1 MRKKTGKIWIV
12 GVLVCLL
19 AVLLLPGGSMKTE
32 AADSFCLIIGGKTY
46 NTKEDI
52 TDDGWSYTAET
63 NTLTLKGFS
72 YTYYGEAYCA
82 NVISVNQDLNLVLE
96 GLNTI
101 TNDSKSDKTYDY
113 RGIYVKGN
121 LTISG
126 DGSGYERL
134 TVTSGGGGKKG
145 NCYGIKVTGNLTI
158 DNGEIVATGK
168 ANGDSVGIYADGDIT
183 INGGTVKA
191 TGNTAYSMARTSKGI
206 HCGGTYV
213 QNGGDVAVTSNN
225 DNSDSYGTGLC
236 AGNDITIISGKL
248 SAVGSLI
255 SGNSKSS
262 VGIKCSGIY
271 TQTGGEVKATSYNK
285 YTGIYD
291 KKLGLKAA
299 GIKFEGDTL
308 TLEGNTRAYEI
319 TGRSDSEQT
328 NEKNIA
334 WTKASV
340 LKASNF
346 TITPPD
352 GIYNGKE
359 QEVTVTPK
367 EGINCGAVTVKY
379 YNKDKGTYAPM
390 NGKPTALGDYK
401 FELNVT
407 GSSSYAATTI
417 QDESWK
423 FTIAY
428 GSLTNDLYTME
439 GIVESNEKKWAKEEN
454 VLVRAADG
462 YQLTNVENENYQ
474 DALYFSSGDQEIWI
488 KNNSTGKV
496 YTGTIN
502 LDFTLDQDGPV
513 ITGLENEKTYYNQDV
528 TFNVTDEGSG
538 VEKVTATQKNSNVTK
553 DLTAETDGTYKLAG
567 NGWYEIQ
574 AYDKVGNSSSI
585 EVCVVTCEHN
595 SNYFGTVSYVWQND
609 ETGRIISCTAST
621 ICSSCGQKV
630 KETVTVG
637 AGITATIVQNQ
648 SCTKPELITYTA
660 EFERD
665 GFQNQVKE
673 KVETAPASHKL
684 QKVNAKA
691 ATCTDEGNIAYYKCS
706 ECGLCFKNSDG
717 TEPLTEDATK
727 IAKKYHEGAE
737 PVVYTWNEKHTT
749 CTAVIKCKN
758 CGKVIDEAEG
768 TISSETTK
776 EAGCTEEG
784 KITYTAVFP
793 KGSAYVNQTE
803 KVTVAALGHVE
814 PEDDGDC
821 TTAVICERCKAVIKD
836 AKAHNWSDSWTKDAS
851 GHWHACQNDGC
862 TQKKDEA
869 AHTPNI
875 LVPTDDTDQKCTV
888 CEYIIAPKKSHVHTL
903 QKIEATEA
911 TCTTPG
917 NKEYYKCE
925 TCGHFFADEAATKEV
940 MEGDMIIPARG
951 HDYANLVY
959 TWSEDYTTCTAV
971 QKCNNCDTVNATETV
986 NSTSSVTQSQS
997 CTAPELTTYTATFT
1011 SETFA
1016 VQKKVV
1022 QTKEAAGH
1030 MPGDWIVDR
1039 LATVTEEGS
1048 RHKECSVC
1056 KAIVKTEIIEK
1067 LPYISSDTTK
1077 PDSTKEEPVTKKIEI
1092 NAAGKSVSVTT
1103 TVRKDAS
1110 GKVISTVQ
1118 TKEIVDAAKDTSVT
1132 VTSVTDG
1139 EGKTSVKADVVTSG
1153 TKSASGTKGTISSD
1167 VVAQITEAAGT
1178 TDIVIT
1184 QKVVD
1189 QDGKIAYTVSI
1200 NAKDLTSGEK
1210 FIVVKYNKKT
1220 GKYTLCNKKIY
1231 KVTDAG
1237 VSLTIKDS
1245 GSYQLISEADAAK
1258 LVKEILATVKPA
1270 KKSKTVKEGHAA
1282 SFAWSKE
1289 LDTANVSKITYSST
1303 DNSIA
1308 KIGKNGKITAK
1319 KAGKVTLKATVTLK
1333 NGKKKVVS
1341 MKLSVQS
1348 K

>member
-46 NTKEDI
+46 NTREDI

-63 NTLTLKGFS
+63 NTLTLDGL
-72 YTYYGEAYCA
+72 TYYYGGSA
-82 NVISVNQDLNLVLE
+82 NVIFVNQDLNLVLKRY
-96 GLNTI
+96 NTI
-101 TNDSKSDKTYDY
+101 ENTSTDENTYVY
-113 RGIYVKGN
+113 TGIYVKGN

-134 TVTSGGGGKKG
+134 TVTGGGGGKKG

-168 ANGDSVGIYADGDIT
+168 ASGDSVGIYADGDIT

-191 TGNTAYSMARTSKGI
+191 TGNTAYSMAITSKGI

-213 QNGGDVAVTSNN
+213 QNGGDVAATSNN
-225 DNSDSYGTGLC
+225 DNSDSYGTGLD
-236 AGNDITIISGKL
+236 AKAITITNGKL
-248 SAVGSLI
+248 SAIGSLI

-271 TQTGGEVKATSYNK
+271 TQTGGEVKATSCNK

-328 NEKNIA
+328 NEKNITWA
-334 WTKASV
+334 KASV
-340 LKASNF
+340 LKASDF

-352 GIYNGKE
+352 GIYNEGA
-359 QEVTVTPK
+359 QEVKVTPK
-367 EGINCGAVTVKY
+367 TGIDCGAVTVKY
-379 YNKDKGTYAPM
+379 YKYNEDSKTYTSMNNKKPAELGT
-390 NGKPTALGDYK
+390 YK
-401 FELNVT
+401 FEINVA
-407 GSSSYAATTI
+407 GSASYAATTL

-428 GSLTNDLYTME
+428 GSLTNNLYTME
-439 GIVESNEKKWAKEEN
+439 GIVESNGKKWAKEN

-462 YQLTNVENENYQ
+462 YQLTNVENTNYQ
-474 DALYFSSGDQEIWI
+474 DALNFSSGCHEIWI
-488 KNNSTGKV
+488 KENTVGTGRV
-496 YTGTIN
+496 YRGTID

-513 ITGLENEKTYYNQDV
+513 INGLENEKTYYNQDV

-567 NGWYEIQ
+567 NGWYKIQ
-574 AYDKVGNSSSI
+574 AYDKVGNISSI
-585 EVCVVTCEHN
+585 EVCVVTCEHERG
-595 SNYFGTVSYVWQND
+595 SFGTVSYDWKTDV
-609 ETGRIISCTAST
+609 TGRIISCTAST

-637 AGITATIVQNQ
+637 AGITATIVQKQ
-648 SCTKPELITYTA
+648 SCTKPELITYKA
-660 EFERD
+660 KFERD

-684 QKVNAKA
+684 QKVNAKD
-691 ATCTDEGNIAYYKCS
+691 ATCTDEGNIEYYKCS

-717 TEPLTEDATK
+717 IESLTEDATK
-727 IAKKYHEGAE
+727 IEKKDHERAE
-737 PVVYTWNEKHTT
+737 SVVYTWNEKHTT
-749 CTAVIKCKN
+749 CTAVIKCKYCDN
-758 CGKVIDEAEG
+758 VIDKAEG

-776 EAGCTEEG
+776 EAGCTEKGE
-784 KITYTAVFP
+784 ITYTAVFS
-793 KGSAYVNQTE
+793 KGSAYKDQTE

-821 TTAVICERCKAVIKD
+821 TTAVICERCNAVIKD
-836 AKAHNWSDSWTKDAS
+836 AKDHKWSDSWTKDAS

-862 TQKKDEA
+862 TKKKDEA
-869 AHTPNI
+869 AHTPDI
-875 LVPTDDTDQKCTV
+875 PVPTDDTDQKCTF
-888 CEYIIAPKKSHVHTL
+888 CEYIIAPKKSHEHTL
-903 QKIEATEA
+903 QKIEAKEA

-925 TCGHFFADEAATKEV
+925 TCGHFFADEAATNEV
-940 MEGDMIIPARG
+940 TEGNMIIPASG
-951 HDYANLVY
+951 HDYTNLVY

-971 QKCNNCDTVNATETV
+971 QKCNNCDTVNATEKV

-1056 KAIVKTEIIEK
+1056 NAIVKTEIIEK

-1092 NAAGKSVSVTT
+1092 NAT
-1103 TVRKDAS
+1103 
-1110 GKVISTVQ
+1110 
-1118 TKEIVDAAKDTSVT
+1118 KDTSVT

-1153 TKSASGTKGTISSD
+1153 TKSASGTKSSISSD
-1167 VVAQITEAAGT
+1167 VVAQIIEAAGT

-1237 VSLTIKDS
+1237 VSLTIKNS

-1270 KKSKTVKEGHAA
+1270 KKSKTVKEGNAA

-1319 KAGKVTLKATVTLK
+1319 KAGKVTLKVTVTLK

-1341 MKLSVQS
+1341 MKLSVRA

>member
-1 MRKKTGKIWIV
+1 MKIWKKLGCGLV
-12 GVLVCLL
+12 MFGLLLVVCLL
-19 AVLLLPGGSMKTE
+19 TVLLLPGGSMKTE
-32 AADSFCLIIGGKTY
+32 AATQVY
-46 NTKEDI
+46 DI
-52 TDDGWSYTAET
+52 WVCGEQVTSENLSGNDWSYEPKT
-63 NTLTLKGFS
+63 NTLTLKNFNRS
-72 YTYYGEAYCA
+72 YMPTIDDAAIYSGQAL
-82 NVISVNQDLNLVLE
+82 DLVLE
-96 GLNTI
+96 G
-101 TNDSKSDKTYDY
+101 TNKVENNSNDGNKQMGIMV
-113 RGIYVKGN
+113 RGT

-126 DGSGYERL
+126 AGSLEVQGE
-134 TVTSGGGGKKG
+134 SDAS
-145 NCYGIKVTGNLTI
+145 CYGIYVSGKLVI
-158 DNGEIVATGK
+158 NGGSIVAIGK
-168 ANGDSVGIYADGDIT
+168 NSGAGVGIYATGNIGDIT
-183 INGGTVKA
+183 INGGSVSA
-191 TGNTAYSMARTSKGI
+191 TGNKGI
-206 HCGGTYV
+206 FCGGTYE
-213 QNGGDVAVTSNN
+213 QNGGDVMTISNN
-225 DNSDSYGTGLC
+225 DNTNRYGTGLY
-236 AGNDITIISGKL
+236 AKKAITITSGKL
-248 SAVGSLI
+248 RAIGSQNE
-255 SGNSKSS
+255 NSKKSF
-262 VGIKCSGIY
+262 GIDCDGIY
-271 TQTGGEVKATSYNK
+271 TQTGGEVTATSDNLYAGGDGEK
-285 YTGIYD
+285 F
-291 KKLGLKAA
+291 GLNAE
-299 GIKFEGDTL
+299 GIKFEGDRL
-308 TLEGNTRAYEI
+308 TLEGNTRAYKI
-319 TGRSDSEQT
+319 GRSDSEQT
-328 NEKNIA
+328 DEQHIM
-334 WTKASV
+334 WTKSSV
-340 LKASNF
+340 LKASDF

-367 EGINCGAVTVKY
+367 AGRIDCGAVTVKY
-379 YNKDKGTYAPM
+379 YSYNKNNGTYTSM
-390 NGKPTALGDYK
+390 YSRKPTALGDYK

-407 GSSSYAATTI
+407 GSSSYAATTL

-428 GSLTNDLYTME
+428 GSLTDDLYTME
-439 GIVESNEKKWAKEEN
+439 GLVESNGKKWAKGN
-454 VLVRAADG
+454 VLVSAADG
-462 YQLTNVENENYQ
+462 YQLTNVENKNYK
-474 DALYFSSGDQEIWI
+474 DALNFPSGYHEIWI
-488 KNNSTGKV
+488 KDNSTGKV

-502 LDFTLDQDGPV
+502 LDFTLDQEGPV
-513 ITGLENEKTYYNQDV
+513 INGLENEKTYYNQDV
-528 TFNVTDEGSG
+528 TFTVTDEGSG
-538 VEKVTATQKNSNVTK
+538 VDKVTAKRQDATEKNTI
-553 DLTAETDGTYKLAG
+553 TAETDGTYKLAG

-585 EVCVVTCEHN
+585 EVCVVSCEHN
-595 SNYFGTVSYVWQND
+595 SNYFGTVSYDWKKD
-609 ETGRIISCTAST
+609 ATGRIISCTAST
-621 ICSSCGQKV
+621 ICSSCKQEV
-630 KETVTVG
+630 KETVTVDD
-637 AGITATIVQNQ
+637 GITATIVQNR

-660 EFERD
+660 KFERD

-673 KVETAPASHKL
+673 RVETAPASHKL

-691 ATCTDEGNIAYYKCS
+691 ATCTDEGNIEYYKCS

-727 IAKKYHEGAE
+727 IEKKDHEGAE

-749 CTAVIKCKN
+749 CTAVIKCKY
-758 CGKVIDEAEG
+758 CSKVMYKAEG
-768 TISSETTK
+768 IISSKMTK

-784 KITYTAVFP
+784 EITYTAAFP
-793 KGSAYVNQTE
+793 KGSAYVDQTE

-821 TTAVICERCKAVIKD
+821 TTEVICERCNAVLVE
-836 AKAHNWSDSWTKDAS
+836 AKEHNWSDSWTKDAS

-862 TQKKDEA
+862 TKKEDEA
-869 AHTPNI
+869 AHTPDI
-875 LVPTDDTDQKCTV
+875 SEPTDDTDQKCIV

-903 QKIEATEA
+903 QKIEAKEA

-917 NKEYYKCE
+917 KQEYYKCE

-971 QKCNNCDTVNATETV
+971 QKCNNCDTVNATEKV
-986 NSTSSVTQSQS
+986 SSTSSVTQSQS

-1077 PDSTKEEPVTKKIEI
+1077 PDSSNEETVTNRTEI

-1139 EGKTSVKADVVTSG
+1139 EGKTSMKAEVVKTG
-1153 TKSASGTKGTISSD
+1153 TKSAAGTKGTISSD

-1258 LVKEILATVKPA
+1258 LVKEILASVKPA
-1270 KKSKTVKEGHAA
+1270 KKSKTVKEGNAA

-1289 LDTANVSKITYSST
+1289 LDIANVSKITYSST

-1341 MKLSVQS
+1341 MKFSVRS

>member
-1 MRKKTGKIWIV
+1 
-12 GVLVCLL
+12 
-19 AVLLLPGGSMKTE
+19 MKTE
-32 AADSFCLIIGGKTY
+32 AATQVLWVCGEPVTSENLSG
-46 NTKEDI
+46 
-52 TDDGWSYTAET
+52 DGWSYEPESK
-63 NTLTLKGFS
+63 TLTLNNFNRS
-72 YTYYGEAYCA
+72 YRPT
-82 NVISVNQDLNLVLE
+82 ISDAAIYSSQKLNLVLE
-96 GLNTI
+96 GKNKVE
-101 TNDSKSDKTYDY
+101 NNSKD
-113 RGIYVKGN
+113 RNQQMGILVQGT

-126 DGSGYERL
+126 EGSLEVQGESD
-134 TVTSGGGGKKG
+134 TS
-145 NCYGIKVTGNLTI
+145 CYGIYVSGKLVINGGN
-158 DNGEIVATGK
+158 IVAIGKNSRTG
-168 ANGDSVGIYADGDIT
+168 VGIYAPGDIGDIT
-183 INGGTVKA
+183 INGGSVSA
-191 TGNTAYSMARTSKGI
+191 TGHGGI
-206 HCGGTYV
+206 YCGGTYK
-213 QNGGDVAVTSNN
+213 QNGGEVTTIS
-225 DNSDSYGTGLC
+225 NSDNPYGTGLY
-236 AGNDITIISGKL
+236 AKKAITITSGKL
-248 SAVGSLI
+248 RAIGSQNE
-255 SGNSKSS
+255 NSKKSC
-262 VGIKCSGIY
+262 GIDCVGIY
-271 TQTGGEVKATSYNK
+271 TQTGGEVTAASNNL
-285 YTGIYD
+285 YTGSDGEKI
-291 KKLGLKAA
+291 GLKAA

-308 TLEGNTRAYEI
+308 TLEGNTRAYKI

-328 NEKNIA
+328 NEKNIT

-340 LKASNF
+340 LKASDF
-346 TITPPD
+346 TITQPD

-367 EGINCGAVTVKY
+367 AEINCGAVTVKY
-379 YNKDKGTYAPM
+379 YKNNGTYTSM
-390 NGKPTALGDYK
+390 YSRKPTALGDYK

-407 GSSSYAATTI
+407 GSSSYAATTL

-428 GSLTNDLYTME
+428 GTLTDNLYTLK
-439 GIVESNEKKWAKEEN
+439 GIVESNGKKWAKGN
-454 VLVRAADG
+454 VLVSAAAG
-462 YQLTNVENENYQ
+462 YQLTNVENKNYK
-474 DALYFSSGDQEIWI
+474 DALNFPSGYHEIWI
-488 KNNSTGKV
+488 KDNSTGKV

-502 LDFTLDQDGPV
+502 LDFTPDQEGPV
-513 ITGLENEKTYYNQDV
+513 INGLENEKTYYNQDV
-528 TFNVTDEGSG
+528 TFTVTDEGSG
-538 VEKVTATQKNSNVTK
+538 VDKVTAKRQDATEKNTI
-553 DLTAETDGTYKLAG
+553 TAETDGTYKLAG

-585 EVCVVTCEHN
+585 KVCVVTCEHN
-595 SNYFGTVSYVWQND
+595 SNYFGTVSYDWKKD
-609 ETGRIISCTAST
+609 ATGRIISCTAST
-621 ICSSCGQKV
+621 ICSSCKQEV
-630 KETVTVG
+630 KETVTVDD
-637 AGITATIVQNQ
+637 GITETIVQKQ

-660 EFERD
+660 KFERD

-673 KVETAPASHKL
+673 RVETAPASHKL

-758 CGKVIDEAEG
+758 CGKVIDEAKG
-768 TISSETTK
+768 IISSETTK
-776 EAGCTEEG
+776 EANCTEEG
-784 KITYTAVFP
+784 EITYTAAFP
-793 KGSAYVNQTE
+793 KGSAYKDQTE

-836 AKAHNWSDSWTKDAS
+836 AKEHDWSDSWTKDAS

-862 TQKKDEA
+862 TKKEDEA
-869 AHTPNI
+869 AHTPDI
-875 LVPTDDTDQKCTV
+875 PVPTDDTDQKCTV
-888 CEYIIAPKKSHVHTL
+888 CGYIIAPKKSHEHTL

-911 TCTTPG
+911 TCITEG
-917 NKEYYKCE
+917 NQEYYKCE

-971 QKCNNCDTVNATETV
+971 QKCNNCDTVNATEKV
-986 NSTSSVTQSQS
+986 SSTSSVTQSQS

-1016 VQKKVV
+1016 VQKKEV

-1030 MPGDWIVDR
+1030 MLGDWIVDR

-1056 KAIVKTEIIEK
+1056 KAIVETEIIEK
-1067 LPYISSDTTK
+1067 LPYISSDPTK
-1077 PDSTKEEPVTKKIEI
+1077 PDSSNEETVTNRTET

-1139 EGKTSVKADVVTSG
+1139 EGKTSMKAEVVKTG
-1153 TKSASGTKGTISSD
+1153 TKSAAGTKGTISSD

-1178 TDIVIT
+1178 TDVVIT

-1189 QDGKIAYTVSI
+1189 QNGKTAYTVSV

-1210 FIVVKYNKKT
+1210 FVVVKYNKKT
-1220 GKYTLCNKKIY
+1220 GKYTLCNKKTY

-1237 VSLTIKDS
+1237 VSLTVKDS

-1270 KKSKTVKEGHAA
+1270 KKSITVNREKTAN
-1282 SFAWSKE
+1282 FAWNKE

-1308 KIGKNGKITAK
+1308 KISKNGKITAK

-1341 MKLSVQS
+1341 MKFSVRS

>member
-46 NTKEDI
+46 NTREDI

-63 NTLTLKGFS
+63 NTLTLDGL
-72 YTYYGEAYCA
+72 TYYYGGSA
-82 NVISVNQDLNLVLE
+82 NVIFVNQDLNLVLKRY
-96 GLNTI
+96 NTI
-101 TNDSKSDKTYDY
+101 ENTSTDENTYVY
-113 RGIYVKGN
+113 TGIYVKGN

-134 TVTSGGGGKKG
+134 TVTGGGGGKKG

-168 ANGDSVGIYADGDIT
+168 ASGDSVGIYADGDIT

-191 TGNTAYSMARTSKGI
+191 TGNTAYSMAITSKGI

-225 DNSDSYGTGLC
+225 DNSDSYGTGLD
-236 AGNDITIISGKL
+236 AKAITITNGKL
-248 SAVGSLI
+248 SAIGSLI

-299 GIKFEGDTL
+299 GIKFEGDKL
-308 TLEGNTRAYEI
+308 TLQGNTRAYEI

-401 FELNVT
+401 FEINVA
-407 GSSSYAATTI
+407 GSSSYAETTL

-428 GSLTNDLYTME
+428 
-439 GIVESNEKKWAKEEN
+439 
-454 VLVRAADG
+454 
-462 YQLTNVENENYQ
+462 
-474 DALYFSSGDQEIWI
+474 
-488 KNNSTGKV
+488 
-496 YTGTIN
+496 
-502 LDFTLDQDGPV
+502 
-513 ITGLENEKTYYNQDV
+513 
-528 TFNVTDEGSG
+528 
-538 VEKVTATQKNSNVTK
+538 
-553 DLTAETDGTYKLAG
+553 
-567 NGWYEIQ
+567 
-574 AYDKVGNSSSI
+574 
-585 EVCVVTCEHN
+585 
-595 SNYFGTVSYVWQND
+595 
-609 ETGRIISCTAST
+609 
-621 ICSSCGQKV
+621 
-630 KETVTVG
+630 
-637 AGITATIVQNQ
+637 
-648 SCTKPELITYTA
+648 
-660 EFERD
+660 
-665 GFQNQVKE
+665 
-673 KVETAPASHKL
+673 HKL
-684 QKVNAKA
+684 QKVNAKD
-691 ATCTDEGNIAYYKCS
+691 ATCTDEGNIEYYKCS
-706 ECGLCFKNSDG
+706 ECELCFKNSDG
-717 TEPLTEDATK
+717 TEQLTEDAIK
-727 IAKKYHEGAE
+727 IAKKDHERAE
-737 PVVYTWNEKHTT
+737 RVVYTWNEKHTT
-749 CTAVIKCKN
+749 CTAVIKCKY
-758 CGKVIDEAEG
+758 CGKVIEEAEG

-784 KITYTAVFP
+784 KITYTAAFP
-793 KGSAYVNQTE
+793 KDSEYENQTE

-836 AKAHNWSDSWTKDAS
+836 AKEHNWSDSWKKDAS

-862 TQKKDEA
+862 TKKKDEA
-869 AHTPNI
+869 AHTPDI
-875 LVPTDDTDQKCTV
+875 QAPTDDTDQKCTV
-888 CEYIIAPKKSHVHTL
+888 CEYIIAPKGSHEHTL

-911 TCTTPG
+911 TCTTSG
-917 NKEYYKCE
+917 NKEYYMCE
-925 TCGHFFADEAATKEV
+925 TCGHFFADEAATNEV
-940 MEGDMIIPARG
+940 TEGDMIIPASG
-951 HDYANLVY
+951 HDYTNLVY

-971 QKCNNCDTVNATETV
+971 QKCNNCDTVNATEKV

-1016 VQKKVV
+1016 VQKKEVP
-1022 QTKEAAGH
+1022 TKEAAGH

-1056 KAIVKTEIIEK
+1056 KAIVETEIIEK

-1077 PDSTKEEPVTKKIEI
+1077 PDSSNEETVTNRTEI

-1178 TDIVIT
+1178 NDVVIT

-1237 VSLTIKDS
+1237 VSLTIKNS

-1270 KKSKTVKEGHAA
+1270 KKSKTVQEGNAA

-1341 MKLSVQS
+1341 MKLSVRA

>member
-1 MRKKTGKIWIV
+1 MKIWKKLGCGLV
-12 GVLVCLL
+12 MFGLLLVVCLL
-19 AVLLLPGGSMKTE
+19 AVLLPGGSMKTE
-32 AADSFCLIIGGKTY
+32 AATQNYNLWVCGKMVTSE
-46 NTKEDI
+46 NLSGN
-52 TDDGWSYTAET
+52 GWSYEPESK
-63 NTLTLKGFS
+63 TLTLNNFNRS
-72 YTYYGEAYCA
+72 YRPT
-82 NVISVNQDLNLVLE
+82 ISDAAIYSSQKLNLVLE
-96 GLNTI
+96 GKNKVE
-101 TNDSKSDKTYDY
+101 NNSKD
-113 RGIYVKGN
+113 RNQQMGIMVMGT

-126 DGSGYERL
+126 EGSLEVQGESD
-134 TVTSGGGGKKG
+134 TS
-145 NCYGIKVTGNLTI
+145 CYGIYVSGKLVINGGN
-158 DNGEIVATGK
+158 IVAIGK
-168 ANGDSVGIYADGDIT
+168 NSRAGVGIYATGDIGDIT
-183 INGGTVKA
+183 INGGSVSA
-191 TGNTAYSMARTSKGI
+191 TGHGGI
-206 HCGGTYV
+206 FCGGTYK
-213 QNGGDVAVTSNN
+213 QNGGEVTTIS
-225 DNSDSYGTGLC
+225 NSDNPYGTGLY
-236 AGNDITIISGKL
+236 AKKAITITSGKL
-248 SAVGSLI
+248 RAIGSQNE
-255 SGNSKSS
+255 NSKKSC
-262 VGIKCSGIY
+262 GIECDGIY
-271 TQTGGEVKATSYNK
+271 TQTDGKVEATSNNLYVGSDGEK
-285 YTGIYD
+285 I
-291 KKLGLKAA
+291 GLKAA

-308 TLEGNTRAYEI
+308 TLEGNTRAYKI

-328 NEKNIA
+328 NEKNIT

-340 LKASNF
+340 LKASDF
-346 TITPPD
+346 TITQPD

-359 QEVTVTPK
+359 QEFTVTPK
-367 EGINCGAVTVKY
+367 AGINCGAVTVKY
-379 YNKDKGTYAPM
+379 YRYNKNNGTYASM
-390 NGKPTALGDYK
+390 YSRKPTALGDYK

-407 GSSSYAATTI
+407 GSSSYGATTL

-423 FTIAY
+423 FTIGY
-428 GSLTNDLYTME
+428 GTLTDDLYTME
-439 GIVESNEKKWAKEEN
+439 GLVESNGKKWAKGN
-454 VLVRAADG
+454 VLVSAADG
-462 YQLTNVENENYQ
+462 YQLTNVENKNYK
-474 DALYFSSGDQEIWI
+474 DALNFPSGYHEIWI
-488 KNNSTGKV
+488 KDNSTGKV

-502 LDFTLDQDGPV
+502 LDFTLDQEGPV
-513 ITGLENEKTYYNQDV
+513 INGLENEKTYYNQDV

-538 VEKVTATQKNSNVTK
+538 VEKVTATQNNSNVTK
-553 DLTAETDGTYKLAG
+553 DLTAESDGTYKLAG

-574 AYDKVGNSSSI
+574 VYDKVGNSSSI
-585 EVCVVTCEHN
+585 KVCVVTCEHN
-595 SNYFGTVSYVWQND
+595 SNYFGTVSYDWKKD
-609 ETGRIISCTAST
+609 ATGRIISCTAST
-621 ICSSCGQKV
+621 ICSSCKQEV
-630 KETVTVG
+630 KETVTVN
-637 AGITATIVQNQ
+637 AGITATIVQKQ

-660 EFERD
+660 KFERD

-673 KVETAPASHKL
+673 RVETAPASHKL

-691 ATCTDEGNIAYYKCS
+691 ATCTDEGNIEYYKCS

-717 TEPLTEDATK
+717 TESLTEDATK
-727 IAKKYHEGAE
+727 IAKKDHEGVE
-737 PVVYTWNEKHTT
+737 SVVYTWNEKHTT

-758 CGKVIDEAEG
+758 CDKVIDKAEG
-768 TISSETTK
+768 IISSETTK

-784 KITYTAVFP
+784 EITYTAAFP
-793 KGSAYVNQTE
+793 KGSAYKDQTE

-836 AKAHNWSDSWTKDAS
+836 AKAHDWSDSWTKDAS

-862 TQKKDEA
+862 TKKEEEA
-869 AHTPNI
+869 AHTPDI
-875 LVPTDDTDQKCTV
+875 PVPTDDTDQKCTV
-888 CEYIIAPKKSHVHTL
+888 CGYIIAPKKSHEHTL

-917 NKEYYKCE
+917 KQEYYKCE

-971 QKCNNCDTVNATETV
+971 QKCNNCDTVNATEKV
-986 NSTSSVTQSQS
+986 SSTSSVTQSQS

-1139 EGKTSVKADVVTSG
+1139 EGKTSMKAEVVKTG
-1153 TKSASGTKGTISSD
+1153 TKSAAGTKGTISSD

-1178 TDIVIT
+1178 TDVVIT

-1189 QDGKIAYTVSI
+1189 QNGKTAYTVSI

-1270 KKSKTVKEGHAA
+1270 KKSKTVKEGNAA

-1289 LDTANVSKITYSST
+1289 LDIANVSKITYSST

-1341 MKLSVQS
+1341 MKFSVRS

>member
-63 NTLTLKGFS
+63 NTLTLDGL
-72 YTYYGEAYCA
+72 TYYYGGAA
-82 NVISVNQDLNLVLE
+82 NVIFVNQDLNLVLKRY
-96 GLNTI
+96 NTI
-101 TNDSKSDKTYDY
+101 ENTSTDENTYVY
-113 RGIYVKGN
+113 TGIYVKGN

-134 TVTSGGGGKKG
+134 TVTGGGGGKKG

-158 DNGEIVATGK
+158 ENGEIVATGK
-168 ANGDSVGIYADGDIT
+168 ASGDSVGIYADGDIT

-191 TGNTAYSMARTSKGI
+191 TGNTAYSMAITSKGI

-225 DNSDSYGTGLC
+225 DNSDSYGTGLD
-236 AGNDITIISGKL
+236 AKAITITNGKL
-248 SAVGSLI
+248 SAIGSLI

-271 TQTGGEVKATSYNK
+271 TQTGGEVRATSYNK

-299 GIKFEGDTL
+299 GIKFEGDKL
-308 TLEGNTRAYEI
+308 TLQGNTRAYEI
-319 TGRSDSEQT
+319 TRRSDSEQT

-367 EGINCGAVTVKY
+367 AGIDCGAVTVKY
-379 YNKDKGTYAPM
+379 YKYNEDSNTYTSMNNKKPAELGT
-390 NGKPTALGDYK
+390 YK
-401 FELNVT
+401 FEINVA
-407 GSSSYAATTI
+407 GSASYAATTL

-428 GSLTNDLYTME
+428 GSLTNNLYTME
-439 GIVESNEKKWAKEEN
+439 GIVESNGKKWAKEN
-454 VLVRAADG
+454 VLVRAVDG
-462 YQLTNVENENYQ
+462 YQLTNVENTNYQ
-474 DALYFSSGDQEIWI
+474 DALKFPSGYHEIWI
-488 KNNSTGKV
+488 KDNSTGKV

-502 LDFTLDQDGPV
+502 LDFILDQEGPV

-553 DLTAETDGTYKLAG
+553 VLTAESADTYKLAE
-567 NGWYEIQ
+567 NGWYKIQ
-574 AYDKVGNSSSI
+574 AYDKLGNISSI
-585 EVCVVTCEHN
+585 EVCVVTCEHE
-595 SNYFGTVSYVWQND
+595 SGSFGTVSYDWKTD
-609 ETGRIISCTAST
+609 ATGRIISCTAST
-621 ICSSCGQKV
+621 ICSSCGQEV
-630 KETVTVG
+630 KETVTVD

-648 SCTKPELITYTA
+648 SCTEPELITYTA
-660 EFERD
+660 KFKRD

-684 QKVNAKA
+684 QKVNAKD
-691 ATCTDEGNIAYYKCS
+691 ATCTDEGNIEYYKCS
-706 ECGLCFKNSDG
+706 ECGLCFKNSNG
-717 TEPLTEDATK
+717 TEQLTEDAIK
-727 IAKKYHEGAE
+727 IAKKDHERAE
-737 PVVYTWNEKHTT
+737 SVVYTWNEKHTT
-749 CTAVIKCKN
+749 CTAVIKCKYCDN
-758 CGKVIDEAEG
+758 VIDEAEG
-768 TISSETTK
+768 IISSKVTK
-776 EAGCTEEG
+776 EANCTEKGE
-784 KITYTAVFP
+784 ITYTAAFP
-793 KGSAYVNQTE
+793 KDSVYVKQTE

-836 AKAHNWSDSWTKDAS
+836 AKEHNWSDSWTKDAS

-862 TQKKDEA
+862 TKKKDEA
-869 AHTPNI
+869 AHTPDI
-875 LVPTDDTDQKCTV
+875 PVPTDDTDQKCTF
-888 CEYIIAPKKSHVHTL
+888 CEYIIAPKKSHEHTL
-903 QKIEATEA
+903 QKIEAKEA

-1077 PDSTKEEPVTKKIEI
+1077 PDSSNEETVTNRTEI

-1153 TKSASGTKGTISSD
+1153 TKSASGTKSSISSD

-1220 GKYTLCNKKIY
+1220 GKYTLYNKKTY

-1237 VSLTIKDS
+1237 VSQTIKDS

-1270 KKSKTVKEGHAA
+1270 KKSKTVKEGNAA

-1341 MKLSVQS
+1341 MKLSVRS

>member
-46 NTKEDI
+46 NTREDI

-63 NTLTLKGFS
+63 NTLTLDGL
-72 YTYYGEAYCA
+72 TYYYGGSA
-82 NVISVNQDLNLVLE
+82 NVIFVNQDLNLVLKRY
-96 GLNTI
+96 NTI
-101 TNDSKSDKTYDY
+101 ENTSTDENTYVY
-113 RGIYVKGN
+113 TGIYVKGN

-134 TVTSGGGGKKG
+134 TVTGGGGGKKG

-168 ANGDSVGIYADGDIT
+168 ASGDSVGIYADGDIT

-191 TGNTAYSMARTSKGI
+191 TGNTAYSMAITSKGI

-213 QNGGDVAVTSNN
+213 QNGGDVAATSNN
-225 DNSDSYGTGLC
+225 DNSDSYGTGLD
-236 AGNDITIISGKL
+236 AKAITITNGKL
-248 SAVGSLI
+248 SAIGSLI

-271 TQTGGEVKATSYNK
+271 TQTGGEVKATSCNK

-328 NEKNIA
+328 NEKNITWA
-334 WTKASV
+334 KASV
-340 LKASNF
+340 LKASDF

-401 FELNVT
+401 FEINVA
-407 GSSSYAATTI
+407 GSSSYAETTL

-428 GSLTNDLYTME
+428 
-439 GIVESNEKKWAKEEN
+439 
-454 VLVRAADG
+454 
-462 YQLTNVENENYQ
+462 
-474 DALYFSSGDQEIWI
+474 
-488 KNNSTGKV
+488 
-496 YTGTIN
+496 
-502 LDFTLDQDGPV
+502 
-513 ITGLENEKTYYNQDV
+513 
-528 TFNVTDEGSG
+528 
-538 VEKVTATQKNSNVTK
+538 
-553 DLTAETDGTYKLAG
+553 
-567 NGWYEIQ
+567 
-574 AYDKVGNSSSI
+574 
-585 EVCVVTCEHN
+585 
-595 SNYFGTVSYVWQND
+595 
-609 ETGRIISCTAST
+609 
-621 ICSSCGQKV
+621 
-630 KETVTVG
+630 
-637 AGITATIVQNQ
+637 
-648 SCTKPELITYTA
+648 
-660 EFERD
+660 
-665 GFQNQVKE
+665 
-673 KVETAPASHKL
+673 HKL
-684 QKVNAKA
+684 QKVNAKD
-691 ATCTDEGNIAYYKCS
+691 ATCTDEGNIEYYKCS

-717 TEPLTEDATK
+717 IESLTEDATK
-727 IAKKYHEGAE
+727 IEKKDHERAE
-737 PVVYTWNEKHTT
+737 SVVYTWNEKHTT
-749 CTAVIKCKN
+749 CTAVIKCKYCDN
-758 CGKVIDEAEG
+758 VIDKAEG

-776 EAGCTEEG
+776 EAGCTEKGE
-784 KITYTAVFP
+784 ITYTAVFS
-793 KGSAYVNQTE
+793 KGSAYKDQTE

-821 TTAVICERCKAVIKD
+821 TTAVICERCNAVIKD
-836 AKAHNWSDSWTKDAS
+836 AKDHKWSDSWTKDAS

-862 TQKKDEA
+862 TKKKDEA
-869 AHTPNI
+869 AHTPDI
-875 LVPTDDTDQKCTV
+875 PVPTDDTDQKCTF
-888 CEYIIAPKKSHVHTL
+888 CEYIIAPKKSHEHTL
-903 QKIEATEA
+903 QKIEAKEA

-925 TCGHFFADEAATKEV
+925 TCGHFFADEAATNEV
-940 MEGDMIIPARG
+940 TEGNMIIPASG
-951 HDYANLVY
+951 HDYTNLVY

-971 QKCNNCDTVNATETV
+971 QKCNNCDTVNATEKV

-1056 KAIVKTEIIEK
+1056 NAIVKTEIIEK

-1092 NAAGKSVSVTT
+1092 NAT
-1103 TVRKDAS
+1103 
-1110 GKVISTVQ
+1110 
-1118 TKEIVDAAKDTSVT
+1118 KDTSVT

-1153 TKSASGTKGTISSD
+1153 TKSASGTKSSISSD
-1167 VVAQITEAAGT
+1167 VVAQIIEAAGT

-1237 VSLTIKDS
+1237 VSLTIKNS

-1270 KKSKTVKEGHAA
+1270 KKSKTVKEGNAA

-1341 MKLSVQS
+1341 MKLSVRA

>member
-1 MRKKTGKIWIV
+1 MRKRTGKMWIV
-12 GVLVCLL
+12 GVLACLL
-19 AVLLLPGGSMKTE
+19 TVLLLPGGSMKTE
-32 AADSFCLIIGGKTY
+32 AATQVY
-46 NTKEDI
+46 DI
-52 TDDGWSYTAET
+52 WVCGEQVTSENLSRNDWSYEPET
-63 NTLTLKGFS
+63 NKLTLKTFNRSYMPTISDAAIFS
-72 YTYYGEAYCA
+72 RRA
-82 NVISVNQDLNLVLE
+82 LNLVLE
-96 GLNTI
+96 G
-101 TNDSKSDKTYDY
+101 TNKVENNSKDGNQQM
-113 RGIYVKGN
+113 GILVQGT

-126 DGSGYERL
+126 EGSLEVQGE
-134 TVTSGGGGKKG
+134 SDAS
-145 NCYGIKVTGNLTI
+145 CYGIYVSGKLVI
-158 DNGEIVATGK
+158 NGGSIVAIGKNSGTG
-168 ANGDSVGIYADGDIT
+168 VGIYATGDIT
-183 INGGTVKA
+183 INDGSVSA
-191 TGNTAYSMARTSKGI
+191 TGNKGI
-206 HCGGTYV
+206 FCGGTYE
-213 QNGGDVAVTSNN
+213 QNGGDVMTISNN
-225 DNSDSYGTGLC
+225 DNTNRYGTGLY
-236 AGNDITIISGKL
+236 AKKAITITRGKL
-248 SAVGSLI
+248 SAIGSQNE
-255 SGNSKSS
+255 NSKKSF
-262 VGIKCSGIY
+262 GIECDGIY
-271 TQTGGEVKATSYNK
+271 TQTGGEVEAASNNRYAGSDGEK
-285 YTGIYD
+285 I
-291 KKLGLKAA
+291 GLKAA

-308 TLEGNTRAYEI
+308 TLEGNTRAYKI

-328 NEKNIA
+328 NEKNIT

-340 LKASNF
+340 LKASDF
-346 TITPPD
+346 TITQPD

-359 QEVTVTPK
+359 QEFTVTPK
-367 EGINCGAVTVKY
+367 AGINCGAVTVKY
-379 YNKDKGTYAPM
+379 YRYNKNNGTYASM
-390 NGKPTALGDYK
+390 YSRKPTALGDYK

-407 GSSSYAATTI
+407 GSSSYAATTL

-423 FTIAY
+423 FTIGY
-428 GSLTNDLYTME
+428 GTLTDDLYTME
-439 GIVESNEKKWAKEEN
+439 GLVESNGKKWAKGN

-462 YQLTNVENENYQ
+462 YQLTNVENKNYQ
-474 DALYFSSGDQEIWI
+474 YAMNFSSGYHEIWI
-488 KNNSTGKV
+488 KENTVGTGRV
-496 YTGTIN
+496 YRGTID
-502 LDFTLDQDGPV
+502 LDFTLDQEGPV
-513 ITGLENEKTYYNQDV
+513 INGLENEKTYYNQDV
-528 TFNVTDEGSG
+528 TFTVTDEGSG
-538 VEKVTATQKNSNVTK
+538 VDKVTAKRQDATEKNTI
-553 DLTAETDGTYKLAG
+553 TAETDGTYKLAG

-585 EVCVVTCEHN
+585 KVCVVTCEHN
-595 SNYFGTVSYVWQND
+595 SNYFGTVSYDWKND
-609 ETGRIISCTAST
+609 ATGRIISCTAST
-621 ICSSCGQKV
+621 ICSSCKQEV
-630 KETVTVG
+630 KETVTVD
-637 AGITATIVQNQ
+637 AGITETIVQKQ

-660 EFERD
+660 KFERD

-673 KVETAPASHKL
+673 RVETAPASHKL

-691 ATCTDEGNIAYYKCS
+691 ATCTDEGNIEYYKCS

-717 TEPLTEDATK
+717 TEQLTEDATK
-727 IAKKYHEGAE
+727 IAKKDHEGAE

-749 CTAVIKCKN
+749 CTAVIKCKY
-758 CGKVIDEAEG
+758 CGNVIDKAEG

-776 EAGCTEEG
+776 EAGCTVEG
-784 KITYTAVFP
+784 EITYTAAF
-793 KGSAYVNQTE
+793 KQGSAYAYKDQTE

-836 AKAHNWSDSWTKDAS
+836 AKAHDWSDSWTKDAS

-862 TQKKDEA
+862 TKKEDEA
-869 AHTPNI
+869 AHTPDI
-875 LVPTDDTDQKCTV
+875 QMPTDDTDQKCTV
-888 CEYIIAPKKSHVHTL
+888 CGYIIAPKKSHEHTL

-917 NKEYYKCE
+917 KQEYYKCE
-925 TCGHFFADEAATKEV
+925 TCGHFFADEAATREV

-971 QKCNNCDTVNATETV
+971 QKCNNCDTVKATEKV

-1077 PDSTKEEPVTKKIEI
+1077 PDSSNEETVTNRTEI

-1270 KKSKTVKEGHAA
+1270 KKSKTVKEGNAA

-1319 KAGKVTLKATVTLK
+1319 NAGKVTLKATVTLK

-1341 MKLSVQS
+1341 MKLSVRS

>member
-1 MRKKTGKIWIV
+1 MKIWKKLGCGRV
-12 GVLVCLL
+12 MFGLLLVVCLL

-32 AADSFCLIIGGKTY
+32 AATQNYDIWVCG
-46 NTKEDI
+46 TKVTSENRSGN
-52 TDDGWSYTAET
+52 GWSYEPET
-63 NTLTLKGFS
+63 NTLTLNNFNRS
-72 YTYYGEAYCA
+72 YMPTESDAAIY
-82 NVISVNQDLNLVLE
+82 SRQKLNLFLK
-96 GLNTI
+96 NT
-101 TNDSKSDKTYDY
+101 NKVENNSQDRKQQM
-113 RGIYVKGN
+113 GILVQGT

-126 DGSGYERL
+126 EGSLEVQGE
-134 TVTSGGGGKKG
+134 SDAS
-145 NCYGIKVTGNLTI
+145 CYGIDVSGKLVI
-158 DNGEIVATGK
+158 NGGSIVAIGK
-168 ANGDSVGIYADGDIT
+168 NSGAGAGISATGDIT
-183 INGGTVKA
+183 INGGSVSA
-191 TGNTAYSMARTSKGI
+191 TGNKGI
-206 HCGGTYV
+206 FCGGTYE
-213 QNGGDVAVTSNN
+213 QNGGDVMTIS
-225 DNSDSYGTGLC
+225 NSDNTYGTGLY
-236 AGNDITIISGKL
+236 AKKAITITSGKL
-248 SAVGSLI
+248 SAIGSQNE
-255 SGNSKSS
+255 NSKKSC
-262 VGIKCSGIY
+262 GIECDGIY
-271 TQTGGEVKATSYNK
+271 TQTGGEVEAASNNLYA
-285 YTGIYD
+285 GSD
-291 KKLGLKAA
+291 GEKLGLKAA
-299 GIKFEGDTL
+299 GIKFEGDRL
-308 TLEGNTRAYEI
+308 TLEGNTRAYKI
-319 TGRSDSEQT
+319 TGRIDSEQT
-328 NEKNIA
+328 NEKNIT

-340 LKASNF
+340 LKASDF

-367 EGINCGAVTVKY
+367 AGINCGAVTVKY
-379 YNKDKGTYAPM
+379 YRYNKNNGTYTSM
-390 NGKPTALGDYK
+390 YSGKPKELRDYK

-407 GSSSYAATTI
+407 GSSSYAATTL
-417 QDESWK
+417 QDENWK
-423 FTIAY
+423 FTIGY
-428 GSLTNDLYTME
+428 GTLTDNLYTLD
-439 GIVESNEKKWAKEEN
+439 GIVETNGKKWAKQN
-454 VLVRAADG
+454 VRVSAADG
-462 YQLTNVENENYQ
+462 YQLTNVENENYK
-474 DALYFSSGDQEIWI
+474 DALNFSSGYHEIWI
-488 KNNSTGKV
+488 KENTVGTGRV
-496 YTGTIN
+496 YRGTID

-513 ITGLENEKTYYNQDV
+513 ITGLEDRKTYWNGEV
-528 TFNVTDEGSG
+528 TFQVTDEGSG
-538 VEKVTATQKNSNVTK
+538 VDKVTAKQQDATEKNTI
-553 DLTAETDGTYKLAG
+553 TAETDGTYKLAG

-574 AYDKVGNSSSI
+574 AYDKVGNISSSI

-595 SNYFGTVSYVWQND
+595 SNYFGTVSYVWQK
-609 ETGRIISCTAST
+609 EATGRIISCTAST
-621 ICSSCGQKV
+621 ICSHCEQEV
-630 KETVTVG
+630 KETVTVN
-637 AGITATIVQNQ
+637 AGITETIVQKQ
-648 SCTKPELITYTA
+648 SCTEPELITYTA
-660 EFERD
+660 KFERD

-673 KVETAPASHKL
+673 RVETAPASHKL

-691 ATCTDEGNIAYYKCS
+691 ATCTDEGNIEYYKCS

-727 IAKKYHEGAE
+727 IDKKYHERVE
-737 PVVYTWNEKHTT
+737 SVVYTWNEKHTT

-758 CGKVIDEAEG
+758 CGKVIDEAKG
-768 TISSETTK
+768 IISSETTK
-776 EAGCTEEG
+776 EANCTEEG
-784 KITYTAVFP
+784 EITYTAAFS

-821 TTAVICERCKAVIKD
+821 TTAVICERCNAVIKD

-851 GHWHACQNDGC
+851 GHWYACQNAGC

-869 AHTPNI
+869 AHTPDI
-875 LVPTDDTDQKCTV
+875 PMPTDDTDQKCTV
-888 CEYIIAPKKSHVHTL
+888 CEYIIAPKKSHEHTL
-903 QKIEATEA
+903 QKIEAMEA

-940 MEGDMIIPARG
+940 TEGDMIIPARG
-951 HDYANLVY
+951 HDYVNLVY

-1016 VQKKVV
+1016 VQKRVV

-1030 MPGDWIVDR
+1030 MLGDWIVDR
-1039 LATVTEEGS
+1039 PSTVTEEGS

-1056 KAIVKTEIIEK
+1056 KAIVETEIIEK
-1067 LPYISSDTTK
+1067 LPYISSDPTK
-1077 PDSTKEEPVTKKIEI
+1077 PDSSNEETVTNRTET

-1139 EGKTSVKADVVTSG
+1139 EGKTSMKAEVVKTG
-1153 TKSASGTKGTISSD
+1153 TKSAAGTKGTISSD

-1178 TDIVIT
+1178 TDVVIT

-1189 QDGKIAYTVSI
+1189 QNGKTAYTVSV

-1210 FIVVKYNKKT
+1210 FVVVKYNKKT
-1220 GKYTLCNKKIY
+1220 GKYTLCNKKTY

-1237 VSLTIKDS
+1237 VSLTVKDS

-1270 KKSKTVKEGHAA
+1270 KKSITVKRGKTAN
-1282 SFAWSKE
+1282 FAWDKE

-1308 KIGKNGKITAK
+1308 KISKNGKITAK

-1341 MKLSVQS
+1341 MKFSVRS

>member
-32 AADSFCLIIGGKTY
+32 AADSFCLIIGDKIY

-63 NTLTLKGFS
+63 NTLTLDGL
-72 YTYYGEAYCA
+72 TYYYGGST
-82 NVISVNQDLNLVLE
+82 NVIFVNQDLNLVLKRY
-96 GLNTI
+96 NTI
-101 TNDSKSDKTYDY
+101 ENTSTDENTYDY
-113 RGIYVKGN
+113 TGIYVEGN

-134 TVTSGGGGKKG
+134 TVTGGGGGKKG

-158 DNGEIVATGK
+158 ENGEIVATGK
-168 ANGDSVGIYADGDIT
+168 ASGDSVGIYAGGDIT

-191 TGNTAYSMARTSKGI
+191 TGNTAYSMAITSKGI

-213 QNGGDVAVTSNN
+213 QNGGDVTVTSNN
-225 DNSDSYGTGLC
+225 DNTSSDGTGLY
-236 AGNDITIISGKL
+236 AGKDITITSGKL

-262 VGIKCSGIY
+262 VGIKCKGIY

-285 YTGIYD
+285 YTGRYD
-291 KKLGLKAA
+291 EKLGLKAA
-299 GIKFEGDTL
+299 GIKFEGDKL
-308 TLEGNTRAYEI
+308 TLEGNTRAYKI
-319 TGRSDSEQT
+319 TGRNDSEQT
-328 NEKNIA
+328 NEKNIT
-334 WTKASV
+334 WTKARV
-340 LKASNF
+340 LKASDF

-367 EGINCGAVTVKY
+367 AGINCGAVTVKY
-379 YNKDKGTYAPM
+379 YKDNGTYESM

-401 FELNVT
+401 FEINVA
-407 GSSSYAATTI
+407 GSASYAATTL

-428 GSLTNDLYTME
+428 GSLTNNLYTME
-439 GIVESNEKKWAKEEN
+439 GIVESNGKKWAKDN
-454 VLVRAADG
+454 VLVRAVDG
-462 YQLTNVENENYQ
+462 YQLKNVKNANYQ
-474 DALYFSSGDQEIWI
+474 DALKFSSGYHEIWI
-488 KNNSTGKV
+488 KENTVGTGRV

-502 LDFTLDQDGPV
+502 LDFILDQEGPV

-553 DLTAETDGTYKLAG
+553 VLTAESADTYKLAE
-567 NGWYEIQ
+567 NGWYKIQ
-574 AYDKVGNSSSI
+574 AYDKLGNISSI
-585 EVCVVTCEHN
+585 EVCVVTCEHE
-595 SNYFGTVSYVWQND
+595 SGSFGTVSYDWKTD
-609 ETGRIISCTAST
+609 ATGRIISCTAST

-630 KETVTVG
+630 KETVTVD
-637 AGITATIVQNQ
+637 AGITATIVQKQ

-660 EFERD
+660 KFERD

-684 QKVNAKA
+684 QKVNAKD
-691 ATCTDEGNIAYYKCS
+691 ATCTDEGNIEYYKCS
-706 ECGLCFKNSDG
+706 ECGLCFKNSNG
-717 TEPLTEDATK
+717 TEQLTEDAIK
-727 IAKKYHEGAE
+727 IAKKDHERAE
-737 PVVYTWNEKHTT
+737 SVVYTWNEKHTT
-749 CTAVIKCKN
+749 CTAVIKCKYCDN
-758 CGKVIDEAEG
+758 VIDKAEG

-793 KGSAYVNQTE
+793 KGSVYKAQTE

-821 TTAVICERCKAVIKD
+821 TTAVICERCNAVLVEVKEH
-836 AKAHNWSDSWTKDAS
+836 KWSDSWTKDAS

-862 TQKKDEA
+862 TKKKDEA
-869 AHTPNI
+869 AHTPDI
-875 LVPTDDTDQKCTV
+875 PVPTDDTDQKCTV
-888 CEYIIAPKKSHVHTL
+888 CEYIIAPKKSHEHTL
-903 QKIEATEA
+903 QKIEAKEA

-925 TCGHFFADEAATKEV
+925 TCGHFFADAAATQEV
-940 MEGDMIIPARG
+940 TEGDMIIPASG

-1092 NAAGKSVSVTT
+1092 NAT
-1103 TVRKDAS
+1103 
-1110 GKVISTVQ
+1110 
-1118 TKEIVDAAKDTSVT
+1118 KDTSVT

-1153 TKSASGTKGTISSD
+1153 TKSASGTKSSISSD
-1167 VVAQITEAAGT
+1167 VVAQIIEAAGT

-1237 VSLTIKDS
+1237 VSLTIKNS

-1270 KKSKTVKEGHAA
+1270 KKSKTVKEGNAA

-1341 MKLSVQS
+1341 MKLSVRA

>member
-1 MRKKTGKIWIV
+1 MGIMV
-12 GVLVCLL
+12 
-19 AVLLLPGGSMKTE
+19 
-32 AADSFCLIIGGKTY
+32 
-46 NTKEDI
+46 
-52 TDDGWSYTAET
+52 
-63 NTLTLKGFS
+63 
-72 YTYYGEAYCA
+72 
-82 NVISVNQDLNLVLE
+82 
-96 GLNTI
+96 
-101 TNDSKSDKTYDY
+101 
-113 RGIYVKGN
+113 RGT

-126 DGSGYERL
+126 EGSLKVQGE
-134 TVTSGGGGKKG
+134 SDAS
-145 NCYGIKVTGNLTI
+145 CYGIYVSGKLVI
-158 DNGEIVATGK
+158 NGGSIAAIGK
-168 ANGDSVGIYADGDIT
+168 NSGAGVGIYAPGDIGDIT
-183 INGGTVKA
+183 INGGSVSA
-191 TGNTAYSMARTSKGI
+191 TGKNGI
-206 HCGGTYV
+206 FCGGTYK
-213 QNGGDVAVTSNN
+213 QNGGEVEAVS
-225 DNSDSYGTGLC
+225 NSDNTYGTGLC
-236 AGNDITIISGKL
+236 AKKAITITSGKL
-248 SAVGSLI
+248 RAIGSQ
-255 SGNSKSS
+255 NENAKKSC
-262 VGIKCSGIY
+262 GIECEGIY
-271 TQTGGEVKATSYNK
+271 TQTGGEVEATSDNLYAGSDGEK
-285 YTGIYD
+285 F
-291 KKLGLKAA
+291 GLKAA
-299 GIKFEGDTL
+299 GIKFEGDRL
-308 TLEGNTRAYEI
+308 TLKGNTRAYKI
-319 TGRSDSEQT
+319 TGRIDSEQT
-328 NEKNIA
+328 DEKLIM
-334 WTKASV
+334 WTKNSV
-340 LKASNF
+340 LKASDF

-367 EGINCGAVTVKY
+367 AEINCGAVTVKY
-379 YNKDKGTYAPM
+379 YRYKYKNNGTYTLIPS
-390 NGKPTALGDYK
+390 NKQIALGDYK

-407 GSSSYAATTI
+407 GSSSYAATTL

-423 FTIAY
+423 FTIGY
-428 GSLTNDLYTME
+428 GTLTDDLYTLD
-439 GIVESNEKKWAKEEN
+439 GIVETNGKKWAKQN
-454 VLVRAADG
+454 VRVSAADG
-462 YQLTNVENENYQ
+462 YQLTNVENENYK
-474 DALYFSSGDQEIWI
+474 DALNFSSGNYEIWI
-488 KNNSTGKV
+488 KNKSTGKV

-502 LDFTLDQDGPV
+502 LDFTLDDKAPV
-513 ITGLENEKTYYNQDV
+513 ITGLEDNKKYWNGEV
-528 TFNVTDEGSG
+528 TFQVTDEGSG
-538 VEKVTATQKNSNVTK
+538 VDKVTAKRQDATEQNTI
-553 DLTAETDGTYKLAG
+553 TAESDGTYKLAG

-585 EVCVVTCEHN
+585 KVCVVTCEHN
-595 SNYFGTVSYVWQND
+595 SNYFGTVSYDWKKD
-609 ETGRIISCTAST
+609 ATGRIISCTAST
-621 ICSSCGQKV
+621 ICSSCKQEV
-630 KETVTVG
+630 KETVTVN
-637 AGITATIVQNQ
+637 AGITETIVQKQ

-660 EFERD
+660 RFQRD
-665 GFQNQVKE
+665 GFLNQVNE

-684 QKVNAKA
+684 QKLNAKA
-691 ATCTDEGNIAYYKCS
+691 ATCTDEGNIEYYKCS

-727 IAKKYHEGAE
+727 IEKKDHEGVE

-758 CGKVIDEAEG
+758 CGKVIKKAEG
-768 TISSETTK
+768 IISSETTK
-776 EAGCTEEG
+776 EANCTEEG
-784 KITYTAVFP
+784 EITYTAAFSN
-793 KGSAYVNQTE
+793 GSAYVDQTE
-803 KVTVAALGHVE
+803 KVTVAALGHVK

-821 TTAVICERCKAVIKD
+821 TTRVICERCKAVLVE
-836 AKAHNWSDSWTKDAS
+836 AKEHNWSDSWTKDAS

-862 TQKKDEA
+862 TKKKDEA

-875 LVPTDDTDQKCTV
+875 SVPTDATDQKCTV
-888 CEYIIAPKKSHVHTL
+888 CEYIIAPKGTHQHAL

-911 TCTTPG
+911 TCITEG
-917 NKEYYKCE
+917 NREYYKCE
-925 TCGHFFADEAATKEV
+925 TCGHFFADEAATREV
-940 MEGDMIIPARG
+940 TEGDMIIPASG
-951 HDYANLVY
+951 HDYADPVY
-959 TWSEDYTTCTAV
+959 TWSEDHTICTAV
-971 QKCNNCDTVNATETV
+971 QKCNNCDTVNATEKV

-1016 VQKKVV
+1016 VQKKEV

-1056 KAIVKTEIIEK
+1056 KAIVETEIIEK
-1067 LPYISSDTTK
+1067 LPYISSDPTK
-1077 PDSTKEEPVTKKIEI
+1077 PDSSNEETVTNRTET

-1139 EGKTSVKADVVTSG
+1139 EGKTSMKAEVVKTG
-1153 TKSASGTKGTISSD
+1153 TKSAAGTKGTISSD

-1178 TDIVIT
+1178 TDVVIT

-1189 QDGKIAYTVSI
+1189 QNGKTAYTVSV

-1210 FIVVKYNKKT
+1210 FVVVKYNKKT
-1220 GKYTLCNKKIY
+1220 GKYTLCNKKTY

-1237 VSLTIKDS
+1237 VSLTVKDS

-1270 KKSKTVKEGHAA
+1270 KKSKTVKEGNVA

-1289 LDTANVSKITYSST
+1289 LDIANVSKITYSST

-1308 KIGKNGKITAK
+1308 KISKNGKITAK

-1341 MKLSVQS
+1341 MKFSVRS

>member
-63 NTLTLKGFS
+63 NTLTLDGL
-72 YTYYGEAYCA
+72 TYYYGGA
-82 NVISVNQDLNLVLE
+82 NVISVNQDLNLVLKRY
-96 GLNTI
+96 NTI
-101 TNDSKSDKTYDY
+101 ENISTDENTYDY
-113 RGIYVKGN
+113 TGIYVEGN

-134 TVTSGGGGKKG
+134 TVTGGGGGKKG
-145 NCYGIKVTGNLTI
+145 NCYGIKVKGNLTI
-158 DNGEIVATGK
+158 ENGEIVATGK
-168 ANGDSVGIYADGDIT
+168 ASGDSVGIYAGGNIT
-183 INGGTVKA
+183 INGGTVEA
-191 TGNTAYSMARTSKGI
+191 TGNTAYSMAGTSKGI

-213 QNGGDVAVTSNN
+213 QNGGVVKAISNN
-225 DNSDSYGTGLC
+225 DNTSSDGTGLY
-236 AGNDITIISGKL
+236 AGNDIKITSGKL

-262 VGIKCSGIY
+262 VGIKCDGIY

-291 KKLGLKAA
+291 EKLGLKAA

-308 TLEGNTRAYEI
+308 TLKGNTRAYKI

-328 NEKNIA
+328 NEKNIT
-334 WTKASV
+334 WTKARV
-340 LKASNF
+340 LKASDF

-367 EGINCGAVTVKY
+367 AGINCGAVTVKY
-379 YNKDKGTYAPM
+379 YKYNEDSNTYTSMNNK
-390 NGKPTALGDYK
+390 KPAELGAYK
-401 FELNVT
+401 FELNVA
-407 GSSSYAATTI
+407 GSSSYAETTL
-417 QDESWK
+417 QDENWK

-428 GSLTNDLYTME
+428 
-439 GIVESNEKKWAKEEN
+439 
-454 VLVRAADG
+454 
-462 YQLTNVENENYQ
+462 
-474 DALYFSSGDQEIWI
+474 
-488 KNNSTGKV
+488 
-496 YTGTIN
+496 
-502 LDFTLDQDGPV
+502 
-513 ITGLENEKTYYNQDV
+513 
-528 TFNVTDEGSG
+528 
-538 VEKVTATQKNSNVTK
+538 
-553 DLTAETDGTYKLAG
+553 
-567 NGWYEIQ
+567 
-574 AYDKVGNSSSI
+574 
-585 EVCVVTCEHN
+585 
-595 SNYFGTVSYVWQND
+595 
-609 ETGRIISCTAST
+609 
-621 ICSSCGQKV
+621 
-630 KETVTVG
+630 
-637 AGITATIVQNQ
+637 
-648 SCTKPELITYTA
+648 
-660 EFERD
+660 
-665 GFQNQVKE
+665 
-673 KVETAPASHKL
+673 HKL

-691 ATCTDEGNIAYYKCS
+691 ATCTDEGNIEYYKCS

-717 TEPLTEDATK
+717 TEQLTEDATK
-727 IAKKYHEGAE
+727 IAKKDHEGAE
-737 PVVYTWNEKHTT
+737 PVVYTWNQKHTT

-758 CGKVIDEAEG
+758 CDKVIDKAEG
-768 TISSETTK
+768 IISSETTK

-784 KITYTAVFP
+784 EITYTAVFP
-793 KGSAYVNQTE
+793 KGSAYKDQTE

-821 TTAVICERCKAVIKD
+821 TTAVICERCNAVIKA
-836 AKAHNWSDSWTKDAS
+836 AKDHDWSDSWTKDAS

-862 TQKKDEA
+862 TKKKDEA
-869 AHTPNI
+869 DHTPDI
-875 LVPTDDTDQKCTV
+875 SEPTDDTDQKCTV
-888 CEYIIAPKKSHVHTL
+888 CEYIIAPKGSHEHTL
-903 QKIEATEA
+903 QKIEAKEA
-911 TCTTPG
+911 TCTTEG

-971 QKCNNCDTVNATETV
+971 QKCNNCDTVNTTEKV

-1077 PDSTKEEPVTKKIEI
+1077 PDSSNEETVTNRTEI

-1139 EGKTSVKADVVTSG
+1139 EGKTSMKAEVVKTG
-1153 TKSASGTKGTISSD
+1153 TKSAAGTKGTISSD

-1270 KKSKTVKEGHAA
+1270 KKSKTVKEGNVA

-1289 LDTANVSKITYSST
+1289 LDIANVSKITYSST

-1319 KAGKVTLKATVTLK
+1319 KAGKVTLKATVTLR

-1341 MKLSVQS
+1341 MKLSVRS

>member
-1 MRKKTGKIWIV
+1 MRKRTGKMWIV
-12 GVLVCLL
+12 GVLACLL
-19 AVLLLPGGSMKTE
+19 TVLLLPGGSMKTE
-32 AADSFCLIIGGKTY
+32 AATPNIWVCGEQVTSEHLSGY
-46 NTKEDI
+46 
-52 TDDGWSYTAET
+52 GWSYEPDTK
-63 NTLTLKGFS
+63 TLTLNNFNRS
-72 YTYYGEAYCA
+72 YRPT
-82 NVISVNQDLNLVLE
+82 ISDAAIYSRQKLNLVLKGANKVE
-96 GLNTI
+96 N
-101 TNDSKSDKTYDY
+101 NSKDGNQQL
-113 RGIYVKGN
+113 GILVQGT

-126 DGSGYERL
+126 EGRL
-134 TVTSGGGGKKG
+134 EVQGESDAS
-145 NCYGIKVTGNLTI
+145 CYGINVSGNLVI
-158 DNGEIVATGK
+158 NGGSIVAIGK
-168 ANGDSVGIYADGDIT
+168 NSGNSVGISATGDIT
-183 INGGTVKA
+183 INDGSVSA
-191 TGNTAYSMARTSKGI
+191 TGSKGI
-206 HCGGTYV
+206 FCGGTYK
-213 QNGGDVAVTSNN
+213 QNGGVVKAISNN
-225 DNSDSYGTGLC
+225 DNTNNYGIGLY
-236 AGNDITIISGKL
+236 AKKAITITSGEL
-248 SAVGSLI
+248 SAIGSQ
-255 SGNSKSS
+255 NEKSKKSF
-262 VGIKCSGIY
+262 GIECDGIY
-271 TQTGGEVKATSYNK
+271 TQTGGKVEATSNNLYA
-285 YTGIYD
+285 GSD
-291 KKLGLKAA
+291 GEKLGLKAA

-308 TLEGNTRAYEI
+308 TLEGNTRAYKI
-319 TGRSDSEQT
+319 TGRIDSEQT
-328 NEKNIA
+328 NEKNIT

-340 LKASNF
+340 LKASDF

-352 GIYNGKE
+352 GIYNGTEK
-359 QEVTVTPK
+359 EVTVTPTA
-367 EGINCGAVTVKY
+367 GINCGAVTVKY
-379 YNKDKGTYAPM
+379 YKYNKDKGTYASM
-390 NGKPTALGDYK
+390 YGKPKALGDYK

-407 GSSSYAATTI
+407 GSSSYAATTL

-428 GSLTNDLYTME
+428 GTLTDDLYTME
-439 GIVESNEKKWAKEEN
+439 GIVESNGKKWAKEEN

-462 YQLTNVENENYQ
+462 YLLTNVENENYK
-474 DALYFSSGDQEIWI
+474 DALNFSSGNYEIWI
-488 KNNSTGKV
+488 KNKSTGKV

-502 LDFTLDQDGPV
+502 LDFTLDQEGPV
-513 ITGLENEKTYYNQDV
+513 ITGLEDHKTYWNGEV
-528 TFNVTDEGSG
+528 TFQVTDEGSG
-538 VEKVTATQKNSNVTK
+538 VEKVTATQNNSNVTK
-553 DLTAETDGTYKLAG
+553 DLTAESADTYKLTEI
-567 NGWYEIQ
+567 NGWYTIRV
-574 AYDKVGNSSSI
+574 YDKLGNSRSI

-595 SNYFGTVSYVWQND
+595 SNYFGNVSYDWQKD

-621 ICSSCGQKV
+621 ICSSCKQEV
-630 KETVTVG
+630 KETVTVD
-637 AGITATIVQNQ
+637 AGITATIVQKQ
-648 SCTKPELITYTA
+648 SCTEPELITYTA
-660 EFERD
+660 KFERD

-673 KVETAPASHKL
+673 RVETAPASHKL

-691 ATCTDEGNIAYYKCS
+691 ATCTDEGNREYYKCS

-717 TEPLTEDATK
+717 TEQLTEDAIK
-727 IAKKYHEGAE
+727 IAKKDHEGAE

-758 CGKVIDEAEG
+758 CDKVMDKAEG

-784 KITYTAVFP
+784 EITYTAVFP
-793 KGSAYVNQTE
+793 KDSAYAEQTE

-821 TTAVICERCKAVIKD
+821 TTAVICERCNAVIKA
-836 AKAHNWSDSWTKDAS
+836 AKDHDWSDSWTKDAS

-862 TQKKDEA
+862 TKKKDEA
-869 AHTPNI
+869 DHTPDI
-875 LVPTDDTDQKCTV
+875 SEPTDDTDQKCTV

-903 QKIEATEA
+903 QKIEAKEA
-911 TCTTPG
+911 TCTTEG

-971 QKCNNCDTVNATETV
+971 QKCNNCDTVNATEKV

-1077 PDSTKEEPVTKKIEI
+1077 PDSSNEETVTNRTEI

-1139 EGKTSVKADVVTSG
+1139 EGKTSMKAEVVKTG
-1153 TKSASGTKGTISSD
+1153 TKSAAGTKGTISSD

-1270 KKSKTVKEGHAA
+1270 KKSKTVKEGNAA

-1289 LDTANVSKITYSST
+1289 LDIANVSKITYSST

-1341 MKLSVQS
+1341 MKLSVRS

>member
-1 MRKKTGKIWIV
+1 MRKRTGKIWIV
-12 GVLVCLL
+12 GVLACLL

-32 AADSFCLIIGGKTY
+32 AADSFCLFIDGEPH
-46 NTKEDI
+46 NTNEDMEG
-52 TDDGWSYTAET
+52 DFWSYTAAT
-63 NTLTLKGFS
+63 NTLTLRGG
-72 YTYYGEAYCA
+72 YYEYEGPDYA
-82 NVISVNQDLNLVLE
+82 NAISVNQDLNLVLE
-96 GLNTI
+96 KENTLI
-101 TNDSKSDKTYDY
+101 IDNTSEKNLDY
-113 RGIYVKGN
+113 SGIYVEGN

-126 DGSGYERL
+126 SGTL
-134 TVTSGGGGKKG
+134 TVTGGGRSKKG
-145 NCYGIKVTGNLTI
+145 NCYGIKVKGNLTI
-158 DNGEIVATGK
+158 GNGEIVATGK
-168 ANGDSVGIYADGDIT
+168 ASEDSVGIYADGDIT

-191 TGNTAYSMARTSKGI
+191 TGNTVYSTAGTSKGI

-213 QNGGDVAVTSNN
+213 QNGGDVEVTSNN
-225 DNSDSYGTGLC
+225 DNSSSDGTGLC
-236 AGNDITIISGKL
+236 AGNDITITNGKL
-248 SAVGSLI
+248 SAVGSFRN
-255 SGNSKSS
+255 GNSKSS
-262 VGIKCSGIY
+262 VGIKCDGIY

-285 YTGIYD
+285 YTGID
-291 KKLGLKAA
+291 EKLGLKAA

-334 WTKASV
+334 WAKASV
-340 LKASNF
+340 LKASDF
-346 TITPPD
+346 TITLPD
-352 GIYNGKE
+352 GIYNGTG

-401 FELNVT
+401 FEINVT
-407 GSSSYAATTI
+407 GSSSYAETTL
-417 QDESWK
+417 QDENWK

-428 GSLTNDLYTME
+428 
-439 GIVESNEKKWAKEEN
+439 
-454 VLVRAADG
+454 
-462 YQLTNVENENYQ
+462 
-474 DALYFSSGDQEIWI
+474 
-488 KNNSTGKV
+488 
-496 YTGTIN
+496 
-502 LDFTLDQDGPV
+502 
-513 ITGLENEKTYYNQDV
+513 
-528 TFNVTDEGSG
+528 
-538 VEKVTATQKNSNVTK
+538 
-553 DLTAETDGTYKLAG
+553 
-567 NGWYEIQ
+567 
-574 AYDKVGNSSSI
+574 
-585 EVCVVTCEHN
+585 
-595 SNYFGTVSYVWQND
+595 
-609 ETGRIISCTAST
+609 
-621 ICSSCGQKV
+621 
-630 KETVTVG
+630 
-637 AGITATIVQNQ
+637 
-648 SCTKPELITYTA
+648 
-660 EFERD
+660 
-665 GFQNQVKE
+665 
-673 KVETAPASHKL
+673 HKL

-706 ECGLCFKNSDG
+706 ECELCFKDSAG
-717 TEPLTEDATK
+717 TEQLTEDAIK
-727 IAKKYHEGAE
+727 IAKKDHERAE

-749 CTAVIKCKN
+749 CTAVIKCKY
-758 CGKVIDEAEG
+758 CGKVREEAEG
-768 TISSETTK
+768 TISSKVTK
-776 EAGCTEEG
+776 EANCTEKGE
-784 KITYTAVFP
+784 ITYTAAFQ
-793 KGSAYVNQTE
+793 KGSAYKDQTE

-821 TTAVICERCKAVIKD
+821 TTAVICERCNAVIKA
-836 AKAHNWSDSWTKDAS
+836 AKEHKWSDSWTKDAS

-862 TQKKDEA
+862 TKKKDEA

-875 LVPTDDTDQKCTV
+875 SVPTDDTDQKCTF
-888 CEYIIAPKKSHVHTL
+888 CEYIIAPKKSHEHTL
-903 QKIEATEA
+903 QKIEAKEA

-925 TCGHFFADEAATKEV
+925 TCGHFFADEAATNEV
-940 MEGDMIIPARG
+940 TEGDMIIPASG
-951 HDYANLVY
+951 HDYTNLVY

-971 QKCNNCDTVNATETV
+971 QKCNNCDTVNATEKV

-1016 VQKKVV
+1016 VQKKEVP
-1022 QTKEAAGH
+1022 TKEAAGH

-1056 KAIVKTEIIEK
+1056 NAIVETEIIEK

-1077 PDSTKEEPVTKKIEI
+1077 PDSTKEEPVTNRTEI

-1132 VTSVTDG
+1132 VTLVTDG

-1153 TKSASGTKGTISSD
+1153 TKSASGTKSSISSD

-1200 NAKDLTSGEK
+1200 NAKDLTFGEK

-1237 VSLTIKDS
+1237 VSLTIKNS

-1270 KKSKTVKEGHAA
+1270 KKSKTVKEGNAA

-1319 KAGKVTLKATVTLK
+1319 NAGKVTLKATVTLK

-1341 MKLSVQS
+1341 MKLSVRA

>member
-1 MRKKTGKIWIV
+1 MRKRTGKMWIV
-12 GVLVCLL
+12 GVLACLL
-19 AVLLLPGGSMKTE
+19 TVLLLPGGSMKTE
-32 AADSFCLIIGGKTY
+32 AATPNIWVCG
-46 NTKEDI
+46 TKVTSENLSGN
-52 TDDGWSYTAET
+52 GWSYDPET
-63 NTLTLKGFS
+63 NTLTLNNFNSDYKPTGSDAAIHS
-72 YTYYGEAYCA
+72 YHG
-82 NVISVNQDLNLVLE
+82 LNLVLK
-96 GLNTI
+96 NT
-101 TNDSKSDKTYDY
+101 NKVENNSKDSNQQS
-113 RGIYVKGN
+113 GILVQGK

-126 DGSGYERL
+126 EGSLE
-134 TVTSGGGGKKG
+134 VQGGSDAS
-145 NCYGIKVTGNLTI
+145 CYGIEVGGNLVI
-158 DNGEIVATGK
+158 NDGSIVAIGK
-168 ANGDSVGIYADGDIT
+168 NSGNSVGISATGDIT
-183 INGGTVKA
+183 INDGSVSA
-191 TGNTAYSMARTSKGI
+191 TGSKGI
-206 HCGGTYV
+206 FCGGTYE
-213 QNGGDVAVTSNN
+213 QKGGVVKAISNN
-225 DNSDSYGTGLC
+225 DNTNNYGTGLC
-236 AGNDITIISGKL
+236 AKAITITSGEL
-248 SAVGSLI
+248 SAIGSKNE
-255 SGNSKSS
+255 NSKKSF
-262 VGIKCSGIY
+262 GIECDGIY
-271 TQTGGEVKATSYNK
+271 TQTGGEVEATSNNLYAGSDGEK
-285 YTGIYD
+285 I
-291 KKLGLKAA
+291 GLKAA

-308 TLEGNTRAYEI
+308 TLEGNTRAYKI
-319 TGRSDSEQT
+319 RGRSDSEQT
-328 NEKNIA
+328 NEQNIT

-340 LKASNF
+340 LKASDF
-346 TITPPD
+346 TITQPD

-367 EGINCGAVTVKY
+367 AGINCGAVTVKY
-379 YNKDKGTYAPM
+379 YKNNGTYTSM
-390 NGKPTALGDYK
+390 YSRKPTALGDYK

-407 GSSSYAATTI
+407 GSSSYAATTL

-428 GSLTNDLYTME
+428 GTLTDNLYTME
-439 GIVESNEKKWAKEEN
+439 GIVESNGKKWAKEEN

-462 YQLTNVENENYQ
+462 YQLTNVENKNYQ
-474 DALYFSSGDQEIWI
+474 YAMNFSSGYHEIWI
-488 KNNSTGKV
+488 KENTVGTGRV
-496 YTGTIN
+496 YRGTID
-502 LDFTLDQDGPV
+502 LDFTLDQEGPV
-513 ITGLENEKTYYNQDV
+513 INGLENEKTYYNQDV
-528 TFNVTDEGSG
+528 TFTVTDEGSG
-538 VEKVTATQKNSNVTK
+538 VDKVTAKRQDATEKNTI
-553 DLTAETDGTYKLAG
+553 TAETDGTYKLAG

-585 EVCVVTCEHN
+585 KVCVVTCEHN
-595 SNYFGTVSYVWQND
+595 SNYFGTVSYDWKND
-609 ETGRIISCTAST
+609 ATGRIISCTAST
-621 ICSSCGQKV
+621 ICSSCKQEV
-630 KETVTVG
+630 KETVTVD
-637 AGITATIVQNQ
+637 AGITETIVQKQ

-660 EFERD
+660 KFERD

-673 KVETAPASHKL
+673 RVETAPASHKL

-691 ATCTDEGNIAYYKCS
+691 ATCTDEGNIEYYKCS

-717 TEPLTEDATK
+717 TEQLTEDATK
-727 IAKKYHEGAE
+727 IAKKDHEGAE

-749 CTAVIKCKN
+749 CTAVIKCKY
-758 CGKVIDEAEG
+758 CGNVIDKAEG

-776 EAGCTEEG
+776 EAGCTVEG
-784 KITYTAVFP
+784 EITYTAAF
-793 KGSAYVNQTE
+793 KQGSAYAYKDQTE

-821 TTAVICERCKAVIKD
+821 TTAVICERCNAVIKA
-836 AKAHNWSDSWTKDAS
+836 AKDHDWSDSWTKDAS

-862 TQKKDEA
+862 TKKKDEA
-869 AHTPNI
+869 DHTPDRSE
-875 LVPTDDTDQKCTV
+875 PTDDTDQKCTV

-903 QKIEATEA
+903 QKIEAKEA
-911 TCTTPG
+911 TCTTEG

-940 MEGDMIIPARG
+940 TEGDMIIPARG

-971 QKCNNCDTVNATETV
+971 QKCNNCDTVNATEKV
-986 NSTSSVTQSQS
+986 SSTSSVTQSQS

-1077 PDSTKEEPVTKKIEI
+1077 PDSSNEETVTNRTEI

-1270 KKSKTVKEGHAA
+1270 KKSKTVKEGNAA

-1289 LDTANVSKITYSST
+1289 LDIANVSKITYSST

-1341 MKLSVQS
+1341 MKLSVRS

>member
-1 MRKKTGKIWIV
+1 MKIWKKLGCGRV
-12 GVLVCLL
+12 MFGLLLVVCLL

-32 AADSFCLIIGGKTY
+32 AATQNYDIWVCG
-46 NTKEDI
+46 TKVTSENRSGN
-52 TDDGWSYTAET
+52 GWSYEPET
-63 NTLTLKGFS
+63 NTLTLNNFNWS
-72 YTYYGEAYCA
+72 YTPT
-82 NVISVNQDLNLVLE
+82 ISDAAIYSGQALNLVLE
-96 GLNTI
+96 G
-101 TNDSKSDKTYDY
+101 TNKVENNSKDGNQQMGIMV
-113 RGIYVKGN
+113 RGT

-126 DGSGYERL
+126 EGSLEVQGESDA
-134 TVTSGGGGKKG
+134 V
-145 NCYGIKVTGNLTI
+145 CYGIYVSGKLVI
-158 DNGEIVATGK
+158 NGGSIVAIGK
-168 ANGDSVGIYADGDIT
+168 NSGAGVGIYATGDIGDIT
-183 INGGTVKA
+183 INGGSVSA
-191 TGNTAYSMARTSKGI
+191 TGNKGI
-206 HCGGTYV
+206 FCGGTYE
-213 QNGGDVAVTSNN
+213 QNGGDVMTISNN
-225 DNSDSYGTGLC
+225 DNTNRYGTGLY
-236 AGNDITIISGKL
+236 AKKAITITSGKL
-248 SAVGSLI
+248 RAIGSQNE
-255 SGNSKSS
+255 NSKKSF
-262 VGIKCSGIY
+262 GIECDGIY
-271 TQTGGEVKATSYNK
+271 TQTDGKVEATSNNLYA
-285 YTGIYD
+285 GSDGERI
-291 KKLGLKAA
+291 GLKAA

-308 TLEGNTRAYEI
+308 TLEGNTRAYKI

-328 NEKNIA
+328 NEKNIT

-340 LKASNF
+340 LKASDF
-346 TITPPD
+346 TITQPD

-359 QEVTVTPK
+359 QEFTVTPK
-367 EGINCGAVTVKY
+367 AGINCGAVTVKY
-379 YNKDKGTYAPM
+379 YRYNKNNGTYASM
-390 NGKPTALGDYK
+390 YSRKPTALGDYK

-407 GSSSYAATTI
+407 GSSSYAATTL

-423 FTIAY
+423 FTIGY
-428 GSLTNDLYTME
+428 GTLTDDLYTME
-439 GIVESNEKKWAKEEN
+439 GLVESNGKKWAKGN
-454 VLVRAADG
+454 VLVSAADG
-462 YQLTNVENENYQ
+462 YQLTNVENKNYK
-474 DALYFSSGDQEIWI
+474 DALNFPSGYHEIWI
-488 KNNSTGKV
+488 KDNPTGKV

-502 LDFTLDQDGPV
+502 LDFTLDQEGPV
-513 ITGLENEKTYYNQDV
+513 INGLENEKTYYNQDV

-553 DLTAETDGTYKLAG
+553 DLTAESADTYKLAEI
-567 NGWYEIQ
+567 NGWYTISV
-574 AYDKVGNSSSI
+574 YDKLGNSRSI
-585 EVCVVTCEHN
+585 EVCVVSCEHN
-595 SNYFGTVSYVWQND
+595 SNYFGTVSYDWKKD
-609 ETGRIISCTAST
+609 ATGRIISCTAST
-621 ICSSCGQKV
+621 ICSSCKQEV
-630 KETVTVG
+630 KETVTVD
-637 AGITATIVQNQ
+637 AGITETIVQKQ

-660 EFERD
+660 KFERD

-673 KVETAPASHKL
+673 RVETAPASHKL

-691 ATCTDEGNIAYYKCS
+691 ATCTDEGNIEYYKCS

-758 CGKVIDEAEG
+758 CDKVIYKAEG
-768 TISSETTK
+768 IISSETTK
-776 EAGCTEEG
+776 EANCTEEG
-784 KITYTAVFP
+784 EITYTAAFP
-793 KGSAYVNQTE
+793 KGSAYKDQTE

-821 TTAVICERCKAVIKD
+821 TTEVICERCKAVIKD
-836 AKAHNWSDSWTKDAS
+836 AKAHDWSDSWTKDAS

-862 TQKKDEA
+862 TKKEDEA
-869 AHTPNI
+869 AHTPDI
-875 LVPTDDTDQKCTV
+875 PMPTDDTDQKCTV
-888 CEYIIAPKKSHVHTL
+888 CEYIIAPKKSHEHTL

-917 NKEYYKCE
+917 KQEYYKCE

-971 QKCNNCDTVNATETV
+971 QKCNNCDTVNATEKV
-986 NSTSSVTQSQS
+986 SSTSSVTQSQS

-1139 EGKTSVKADVVTSG
+1139 EGKTSMKAEVVKTG
-1153 TKSASGTKGTISSD
+1153 TKSAAGTKGTISSD

-1178 TDIVIT
+1178 TDVVIT

-1189 QDGKIAYTVSI
+1189 QNGKTAYTVSV

-1210 FIVVKYNKKT
+1210 FVVVKYNKKT
-1220 GKYTLCNKKIY
+1220 GKYTLCNKKTY

-1237 VSLTIKDS
+1237 VSLTVKDS

-1270 KKSKTVKEGHAA
+1270 KESKTVKEGNAA

-1341 MKLSVQS
+1341 MKFSVRS

>member
-63 NTLTLKGFS
+63 NTLTLDGL
-72 YTYYGEAYCA
+72 TYYYGGSA
-82 NVISVNQDLNLVLE
+82 NVIFVNQDLNLVLKRY
-96 GLNTI
+96 NTI
-101 TNDSKSDKTYDY
+101 ENTSTDENTYVY
-113 RGIYVKGN
+113 TGIYVKGN

-134 TVTSGGGGKKG
+134 TVTGGGGGKKG

-158 DNGEIVATGK
+158 ENGEIVATGK
-168 ANGDSVGIYADGDIT
+168 ASGDSVGIYADGDIT

-191 TGNTAYSMARTSKGI
+191 TGNTAYSMAITSKGI

-225 DNSDSYGTGLC
+225 DNSDSYGTGLD
-236 AGNDITIISGKL
+236 AKAITITNGKL
-248 SAVGSLI
+248 SAIGSLI

-299 GIKFEGDTL
+299 GIKFEGDKL
-308 TLEGNTRAYEI
+308 TLQGNTRAYEI
-319 TGRSDSEQT
+319 TRRSDSEQT

-367 EGINCGAVTVKY
+367 AGIDCGAVTVKY
-379 YNKDKGTYAPM
+379 YKYNEDSNTYTSMNNKKPAELGT
-390 NGKPTALGDYK
+390 YK
-401 FELNVT
+401 FEINVA
-407 GSSSYAATTI
+407 GSSSYAETTL
-417 QDESWK
+417 QDENWK

-428 GSLTNDLYTME
+428 
-439 GIVESNEKKWAKEEN
+439 
-454 VLVRAADG
+454 
-462 YQLTNVENENYQ
+462 
-474 DALYFSSGDQEIWI
+474 
-488 KNNSTGKV
+488 
-496 YTGTIN
+496 
-502 LDFTLDQDGPV
+502 
-513 ITGLENEKTYYNQDV
+513 
-528 TFNVTDEGSG
+528 
-538 VEKVTATQKNSNVTK
+538 
-553 DLTAETDGTYKLAG
+553 
-567 NGWYEIQ
+567 
-574 AYDKVGNSSSI
+574 
-585 EVCVVTCEHN
+585 
-595 SNYFGTVSYVWQND
+595 
-609 ETGRIISCTAST
+609 
-621 ICSSCGQKV
+621 
-630 KETVTVG
+630 
-637 AGITATIVQNQ
+637 
-648 SCTKPELITYTA
+648 
-660 EFERD
+660 
-665 GFQNQVKE
+665 
-673 KVETAPASHKL
+673 HKL

-706 ECGLCFKNSDG
+706 ECGLCFKDSDG
-717 TEPLTEDATK
+717 TEQLTEDAIK
-727 IAKKYHEGAE
+727 IAKKDHERAE
-737 PVVYTWNEKHTT
+737 SVVYTWNEKHTT

-758 CGKVIDEAEG
+758 CDKVIDEAEG
-768 TISSETTK
+768 IISSKVTK
-776 EAGCTEEG
+776 EANCTEKGE
-784 KITYTAVFP
+784 ITYTAAFP
-793 KGSAYVNQTE
+793 KDSVYVKQTE

-836 AKAHNWSDSWTKDAS
+836 AKEHNWSDSWTKDAS

-862 TQKKDEA
+862 TKKKDEA
-869 AHTPNI
+869 AHTPDI
-875 LVPTDDTDQKCTV
+875 PVPTDDTDQKCTF
-888 CEYIIAPKKSHVHTL
+888 CEYIIAPKKSHEHTL

-911 TCTTPG
+911 TCTTSG

-925 TCGHFFADEAATKEV
+925 TCGHFFADEAATQEV
-940 MEGDMIIPARG
+940 TEGDMIIPARG

-971 QKCNNCDTVNATETV
+971 QKCNNCDTVNATEKV

-1048 RHKECSVC
+1048 RHKKCSVC

-1077 PDSTKEEPVTKKIEI
+1077 PDSSNEETVTNRTEI

-1178 TDIVIT
+1178 NDVVIT

-1237 VSLTIKDS
+1237 VSLTIKNS

-1270 KKSKTVKEGHAA
+1270 KKSKTVKEGNAA

-1289 LDTANVSKITYSST
+1289 LDIANVSKITYSST

-1341 MKLSVQS
+1341 MKLSVRS

>member
-1 MRKKTGKIWIV
+1 MRKRTGKIWIV
-12 GVLVCLL
+12 GVLACLL
-19 AVLLLPGGSMKTE
+19 TVLLLPGGSIKTE
-32 AADSFCLIIGGKTY
+32 AATQNIWVCGEQVTSERLSG
-46 NTKEDI
+46 E
-52 TDDGWSYTAET
+52 GWSYEPET
-63 NTLTLKGFS
+63 KTLTLNNFNRS
-72 YTYYGEAYCA
+72 YRPT
-82 NVISVNQDLNLVLE
+82 ISDAAIHSYHGLNLVLK
-96 GLNTI
+96 NT
-101 TNDSKSDKTYDY
+101 NKVENNSKDSNQQW
-113 RGIYVKGN
+113 GILVKGA

-126 DGSGYERL
+126 EGSLE
-134 TVTSGGGGKKG
+134 VQGGSDAS
-145 NCYGIKVTGNLTI
+145 CYGIDVSGNLVI
-158 DNGEIVATGK
+158 NGGSIVASGK
-168 ANGDSVGIYADGDIT
+168 NSGAGAGIHATGDIT
-183 INGGTVKA
+183 INEGSVSA
-191 TGNTAYSMARTSKGI
+191 TGSKGI
-206 HCGGTYV
+206 FCGGTYK
-213 QNGGDVAVTSNN
+213 QIGGGVKAISNN
-225 DNSDSYGTGLC
+225 DNTNNYGIGLY
-236 AGNDITIISGKL
+236 AKKAITITGGEL
-248 SAVGSLI
+248 SAIGSQNE
-255 SGNSKSS
+255 NSKKSS
-262 VGIKCSGIY
+262 GIECDGIY
-271 TQTGGEVKATSYNK
+271 TQTGGEVEATSNNLYA
-285 YTGIYD
+285 GSD
-291 KKLGLKAA
+291 GEKLGLKAA

-308 TLEGNTRAYEI
+308 TLKGNTRAYKI
-319 TGRSDSEQT
+319 GRSDSEQT
-328 NEKNIA
+328 DEKNIT
-334 WTKASV
+334 WTKNSV
-340 LKASNF
+340 LKESDF
-346 TITPPD
+346 TITLPD

-359 QEVTVTPK
+359 QEVKVTPK
-367 EGINCGAVTVKY
+367 AGINCGAVTVKY
-379 YNKDKGTYAPM
+379 YKNNGTYTSM
-390 NGKPTALGDYK
+390 YSSKKPTALGEYK

-407 GSSSYAATTI
+407 GSSSCAATTL

-428 GSLTNDLYTME
+428 GRLTDDLYTME
-439 GIVESNEKKWAKEEN
+439 GIVESNGKKWAKDN
-454 VLVRAADG
+454 VLVRAVDG
-462 YQLTNVENENYQ
+462 YQLKNVKNANYQ
-474 DALYFSSGDQEIWI
+474 DALKFSSGYHEIWI
-488 KNNSTGKV
+488 KENTVGTGRV
-496 YTGTIN
+496 YTGRIN

-513 ITGLENEKTYYNQDV
+513 INGLENEKTYYNQDV

-553 DLTAETDGTYKLAG
+553 VLTAESADTYKLAE
-567 NGWYEIQ
+567 NGWYKIQ
-574 AYDKVGNSSSI
+574 AYDKLGNISSI

-595 SNYFGTVSYVWQND
+595 SHYLGTVSYDWKTD

-621 ICSSCGQKV
+621 ICSSCKQEV
-630 KETVTVG
+630 KETVTVD

-660 EFERD
+660 KFQRD
-665 GFQNQVKE
+665 GFLNQVKE

-684 QKVNAKA
+684 QKVNAKD
-691 ATCTDEGNIAYYKCS
+691 ATCTDEGNIEYYKCS
-706 ECGLCFKNSDG
+706 ECGLCFKKSDG

-727 IAKKYHEGAE
+727 IAKKYHDYAD
-737 PVVYTWNEKHTT
+737 PVYTWSEDYTT
-749 CTAVIKCKN
+749 CTAVIKCRN
-758 CGKVIDEAEG
+758 CGKVINEAKG
-768 TISSETTK
+768 IISFETTK
-776 EAGCTEEG
+776 EANCTEEG
-784 KITYTAVFP
+784 EITYTAAFP
-793 KGSAYVNQTE
+793 KDSAYEEQTE

-836 AKAHNWSDSWTKDAS
+836 AKEHKWSDSWTKDAS

-862 TQKKDEA
+862 TKKKDEA
-869 AHTPNI
+869 DHTPDRSE
-875 LVPTDDTDQKCTV
+875 PTDDTDQKCTV

-903 QKIEATEA
+903 QKIEAKEA
-911 TCTTPG
+911 TCTTEG

-971 QKCNNCDTVNATETV
+971 QKCNNCDTVNATEKV

-1016 VQKKVV
+1016 VQKKEV

-1056 KAIVKTEIIEK
+1056 KAIVETEIIEK

-1077 PDSTKEEPVTKKIEI
+1077 PDSSNEETVTNRTEI

-1153 TKSASGTKGTISSD
+1153 TKSASGTKSSISSD

-1237 VSLTIKDS
+1237 VSLTIKNS

-1270 KKSKTVKEGHAA
+1270 KKSKTVKEGNAA

-1289 LDTANVSKITYSST
+1289 LDIANVSKITYSST

-1341 MKLSVQS
+1341 MKLSVRA

>member
-19 AVLLLPGGSMKTE
+19 TVLLLPGGSMKTE
-32 AADSFCLIIGGKTY
+32 AADSFCLFINGETH
-46 NTKEDI
+46 NTNEDMEG
-52 TDDGWSYTAET
+52 DFWSYTAET
-63 NTLTLKGFS
+63 NTLTLRGGS
-72 YTYYGEAYCA
+72 YECERPDYA
-82 NVISVNQDLNLVLE
+82 NALSVNRDLNLVLVGE
-96 GLNTI
+96 NRIICNNNSGSNR
-101 TNDSKSDKTYDY
+101 DY
-113 RGIYVKGN
+113 SGIYVEGN

-126 DGSGYERL
+126 DGEL
-134 TVTSGGGGKKG
+134 TVTGGGKNKKG

-158 DNGEIVATGK
+158 DNGKIDATGK
-168 ANGDSVGIYADGDIT
+168 ASEDSVGIYADGDIT

-191 TGNTAYSMARTSKGI
+191 TGNTAYSTAGTSKGI

-213 QNGGDVAVTSNN
+213 QNDGDVAVTSNN
-225 DNSDSYGTGLC
+225 DNSSSDGTGLC
-236 AGNDITIISGKL
+236 AGNDITITSGKL
-248 SAVGSLI
+248 SAVGSLRN
-255 SGNSKSS
+255 GNSKSS
-262 VGIKCSGIY
+262 VGIECDGIY
-271 TQTGGEVKATSYNK
+271 TQTGGEVKATSNNLYA
-285 YTGIYD
+285 GSD
-291 KKLGLKAA
+291 GEKLGLKAA

-308 TLEGNTRAYEI
+308 TLAGNTRAYKI

-328 NEKNIA
+328 NEKNIT
-334 WTKASV
+334 WTKARV
-340 LKASNF
+340 LKARDF
-346 TITPPD
+346 TITLPD

-359 QEVTVTPK
+359 QEVKVTPK
-367 EGINCGAVTVKY
+367 AGIDCGAVTVKY
-379 YNKDKGTYAPM
+379 YEYKDNGTSESM

-401 FELNVT
+401 FEINVA
-407 GSSSYAATTI
+407 GSSSYAETTL
-417 QDESWK
+417 QDENWK

-428 GSLTNDLYTME
+428 GRLTDDLYTME
-439 GIVESNEKKWAKEEN
+439 GIVESNGKKWAKDN
-454 VLVRAADG
+454 VLVRAVDG
-462 YQLTNVENENYQ
+462 YQLKNVKNANYQ
-474 DALYFSSGDQEIWI
+474 DALKFSSGYHEIWI
-488 KNNSTGKV
+488 KENTVGTGRV
-496 YTGTIN
+496 YTGRIN

-513 ITGLENEKTYYNQDV
+513 INGLENEKTYYNQDV

-553 DLTAETDGTYKLAG
+553 VLTAESADTYKLAE
-567 NGWYEIQ
+567 NGWYKIQ
-574 AYDKVGNSSSI
+574 AYDKLGNISSI

-595 SNYFGTVSYVWQND
+595 SHYLGTVSYDWKTD

-621 ICSSCGQKV
+621 ICSSCKQEV
-630 KETVTVG
+630 KETVTVD

-660 EFERD
+660 KFQRD
-665 GFQNQVKE
+665 GFLNQVKE

-684 QKVNAKA
+684 QKVNAKD
-691 ATCTDEGNIAYYKCS
+691 ATCTDEGNIEYYKCS
-706 ECGLCFKNSDG
+706 ECGLCFKKSDG

-727 IAKKYHEGAE
+727 IAKKYHDYAD
-737 PVVYTWNEKHTT
+737 PVYTWSEDYTT
-749 CTAVIKCKN
+749 CTAVIKCRN
-758 CGKVIDEAEG
+758 CGKVINEAKG
-768 TISSETTK
+768 IISFETTK
-776 EAGCTEEG
+776 EANCTEEG
-784 KITYTAVFP
+784 EITYTAAFP
-793 KGSAYVNQTE
+793 KGSAYVDQTE

-836 AKAHNWSDSWTKDAS
+836 AKEHNWSDSWTKDAS
-851 GHWHACQNDGC
+851 GHWHACQNDSC

-869 AHTPNI
+869 PHTPNI
-875 LVPTDDTDQKCTV
+875 QAPTDDTDQKCTV
-888 CEYIIAPKKSHVHTL
+888 CEYIIAPKGSHEHTL

-911 TCTTPG
+911 TCTTSG

-940 MEGDMIIPARG
+940 TEGDMIIPASG
-951 HDYANLVY
+951 HDYTNLVY

-971 QKCNNCDTVNATETV
+971 QKCNNCDTVNATEKV

-1016 VQKKVV
+1016 VQKKEVP
-1022 QTKEAAGH
+1022 TKEAAGH

-1077 PDSTKEEPVTKKIEI
+1077 PDSTNEETVTNRTEI

-1178 TDIVIT
+1178 NDVVIT

-1237 VSLTIKDS
+1237 VSLTIKNS

-1270 KKSKTVKEGHAA
+1270 KKSKTVKEGNAA

-1341 MKLSVQS
+1341 MKLSVRA

>member
-1 MRKKTGKIWIV
+1 MRKRTGKIWIV
-12 GVLVCLL
+12 GVLACLL
-19 AVLLLPGGSMKTE
+19 TVLLLPGGSMKTE
-32 AADSFCLIIGGKTY
+32 AADSFCLFIDGKTY
-46 NTKEDI
+46 NTNKDMEGDA
-52 TDDGWSYTAET
+52 WSYTAET
-63 NTLTLKGFS
+63 NTLTLSGFS
-72 YTYYGEAYCA
+72 YEYDGPNRA
-82 NVISVNQDLNLVLE
+82 NVISANQDLNLVLE
-96 GLNTI
+96 NEKENRIINNST
-101 TNDSKSDKTYDY
+101 DDKTYDY
-113 RGIYVKGN
+113 RGIYVEGN

-126 DGSGYERL
+126 AGKL
-134 TVTSGGGGKKG
+134 TVTSGSGGKKG
-145 NCYGIKVTGNLTI
+145 NCYGIKVTGNLAI

-168 ANGDSVGIYADGDIT
+168 ASGDSVGIYADGDIT

-191 TGNTAYSMARTSKGI
+191 TGNTAYSMAITSKGI

-213 QNGGDVAVTSNN
+213 QNGGDVAATSNN
-225 DNSDSYGTGLC
+225 DNSESYGTGLD
-236 AGNDITIISGKL
+236 AKAITITKGKL
-248 SAVGSLI
+248 SAIGSLI

-271 TQTGGEVKATSYNK
+271 TQTGGEVNATSYNN

-299 GIKFEGDTL
+299 GIKFEGDKL

-319 TGRSDSEQT
+319 TRRSDSEQT
-328 NEKNIA
+328 NEKKIA

-352 GIYNGKE
+352 GIYNEGA
-359 QEVTVTPK
+359 QEVKVTPQT
-367 EGINCGAVTVKY
+367 GIDCGAVTVKY
-379 YNKDKGTYAPM
+379 YKYNEDSKTYTSMNNKKPAELGT
-390 NGKPTALGDYK
+390 YK
-401 FELNVT
+401 FEINVA
-407 GSSSYAATTI
+407 GSASYAATTL

-428 GSLTNDLYTME
+428 GSLTNNLYTME
-439 GIVESNEKKWAKEEN
+439 GIVESNGKKWAKEN

-462 YQLTNVENENYQ
+462 YQLKNVKNANYQ
-474 DALYFSSGDQEIWI
+474 DALKFPSGYHEIWI
-488 KNNSTGKV
+488 KDNSTGKV

-502 LDFTLDQDGPV
+502 LDFTLDQEGPV
-513 ITGLENEKTYYNQDV
+513 INGLENEKTYYNQDV
-528 TFNVTDEGSG
+528 TFNVTDERSG
-538 VEKVTATQKNSNVTK
+538 VEKVTATQKNSNVTM

-567 NGWYEIQ
+567 NGWYKIQ
-574 AYDKVGNSSSI
+574 AYDKVGNISSI
-585 EVCVVTCEHN
+585 EVCVVTCEHERG
-595 SNYFGTVSYVWQND
+595 SFGTVSYDWKTDV
-609 ETGRIISCTAST
+609 TGRIISCTAST

-637 AGITATIVQNQ
+637 AGITATIVQKQ

-684 QKVNAKA
+684 QKVNAKD
-691 ATCTDEGNIAYYKCS
+691 ATCTDEGNIEYYKCS
-706 ECGLCFKNSDG
+706 ECWLCFKNSNG
-717 TEPLTEDATK
+717 TEPLTEDAIK
-727 IAKKYHEGAE
+727 IAKKDHERAE
-737 PVVYTWNEKHTT
+737 SVVYTWNEKHTT
-749 CTAVIKCKN
+749 CTAVIKCKYCDN
-758 CGKVIDEAEG
+758 VIDKAEG
-768 TISSETTK
+768 TIRSETTK

-784 KITYTAVFP
+784 EITYTAAFQ
-793 KGSAYVNQTE
+793 KGSAYKDQTE

-821 TTAVICERCKAVIKD
+821 TTAVICGRCNAVLVEVKE
-836 AKAHNWSDSWTKDAS
+836 HNWSDSWTKDAS
-851 GHWHACQNDGC
+851 GHWHACQNAGC

-869 AHTPNI
+869 AHTPDI
-875 LVPTDDTDQKCTV
+875 PVPTDDKDQKCTV
-888 CEYIIAPKKSHVHTL
+888 CEYIIAPKGSHEHTL

-925 TCGHFFADEAATKEV
+925 TCGHFFADAAATKEV
-940 MEGDMIIPARG
+940 TKGDMIIPASG

-1048 RHKECSVC
+1048 RHKACSVC

-1077 PDSTKEEPVTKKIEI
+1077 PDSSNEETVTNRTEI

-1153 TKSASGTKGTISSD
+1153 TKSASGTKSSISSD

-1178 TDIVIT
+1178 TDIVIM

-1189 QDGKIAYTVSI
+1189 QDGKIVYTVSI

-1237 VSLTIKDS
+1237 VSLTIKNS

-1270 KKSKTVKEGHAA
+1270 KKSKTVKEGNAA

-1289 LDTANVSKITYSST
+1289 LDIANVSKITYSST

-1341 MKLSVQS
+1341 MKLSVRA

>member
-1 MRKKTGKIWIV
+1 MKIWKKL
-12 GVLVCLL
+12 GCGLVMFGLLLVACLL
-19 AVLLLPGGSMKTE
+19 TVLLLPGGSMKTE
-32 AADSFCLIIGGKTY
+32 AATQVY
-46 NTKEDI
+46 DI
-52 TDDGWSYTAET
+52 WVCGEQVTSENLSGNDWSYEPET
-63 NTLTLKGFS
+63 NKLTLKNFNRSYMPTISDAAIFS
-72 YTYYGEAYCA
+72 RRA
-82 NVISVNQDLNLVLE
+82 LNLVLE
-96 GLNTI
+96 G
-101 TNDSKSDKTYDY
+101 TNKVENNSKDGNQQM
-113 RGIYVKGN
+113 GILVQGT

-126 DGSGYERL
+126 EGSLEVQGE
-134 TVTSGGGGKKG
+134 SDAS
-145 NCYGIKVTGNLTI
+145 CYGIYVSGKLVI
-158 DNGEIVATGK
+158 NGGSIVAIGKNSGTG
-168 ANGDSVGIYADGDIT
+168 VGIYATGDIT
-183 INGGTVKA
+183 INDGSVSA
-191 TGNTAYSMARTSKGI
+191 TGNKGI
-206 HCGGTYV
+206 FCSGTYE
-213 QNGGDVAVTSNN
+213 QNGGDVMTISNN
-225 DNSDSYGTGLC
+225 DNTNRYGTGLY
-236 AGNDITIISGKL
+236 AKKAITITRGKL
-248 SAVGSLI
+248 SAIGSQNE
-255 SGNSKSS
+255 NSKKSF
-262 VGIKCSGIY
+262 GIECDGIY
-271 TQTGGEVKATSYNK
+271 TQTGGEVEAASNNLYAGGDGEK
-285 YTGIYD
+285 I
-291 KKLGLKAA
+291 GLKAA

-308 TLEGNTRAYEI
+308 TLEGNTRAYKI

-328 NEKNIA
+328 NEQNIT

-340 LKASNF
+340 LKASDF
-346 TITPPD
+346 TITLPD
-352 GIYNGKE
+352 GTYNGTE

-367 EGINCGAVTVKY
+367 AGINCGAVTVKY
-379 YNKDKGTYAPM
+379 YMYNKNNGTYTSM
-390 NGKPTALGDYK
+390 HSRKPTALGDYK

-407 GSSSYAATTI
+407 GSSSYAATTL

-428 GSLTNDLYTME
+428 GTLTDNLYTME
-439 GIVESNEKKWAKEEN
+439 GIVESNGKKWAKEN
-454 VLVRAADG
+454 VLVSAADG
-462 YQLTNVENENYQ
+462 YQLTNVENKNYK
-474 DALYFSSGDQEIWI
+474 DALNFSSGYHEIWI
-488 KNNSTGKV
+488 KDNSTGKV

-502 LDFTLDQDGPV
+502 LDFTLDQEGPV
-513 ITGLENEKTYYNQDV
+513 INGLENEKTYYNQDV

-538 VEKVTATQKNSNVTK
+538 VEKVTATQNNSNVTK
-553 DLTAETDGTYKLAG
+553 DLTAESDGTYKLAE

-574 AYDKVGNSSSI
+574 AYDKVGNSRSI

-595 SNYFGTVSYVWQND
+595 SNYFGTVSYDWKKD
-609 ETGRIISCTAST
+609 ATGRIISCTAST
-621 ICSSCGQKV
+621 ICSSCKQEV
-630 KETVTVG
+630 KETVTVD
-637 AGITATIVQNQ
+637 AGITETIVQKQ

-660 EFERD
+660 KFERD

-673 KVETAPASHKL
+673 RVETAPASHKL

-691 ATCTDEGNIAYYKCS
+691 ATCTDEGNIEYYKCS

-717 TEPLTEDATK
+717 TESLTEDATK
-727 IAKKYHEGAE
+727 IAKKDHEGAE

-749 CTAVIKCKN
+749 CTAVIKCKY
-758 CGKVIDEAEG
+758 CGNVMHKAEG
-768 TISSETTK
+768 TISYKTTK

-784 KITYTAVFP
+784 EITYTAVFP
-793 KGSAYVNQTE
+793 KDSAYAEQTE

-821 TTAVICERCKAVIKD
+821 TTAVICERCNAVIKA
-836 AKAHNWSDSWTKDAS
+836 AKDHDWSDSWTKDAS

-862 TQKKDEA
+862 TKKVDEA
-869 AHTPNI
+869 AHIPDI
-875 LVPTDDTDQKCTV
+875 PVPTDDTDQKCTF

-903 QKIEATEA
+903 QKIEAKEA
-911 TCTTPG
+911 TCTTEG

-940 MEGDMIIPARG
+940 TEGDMIIPASG

-1077 PDSTKEEPVTKKIEI
+1077 PDSSNEETVTNRTEI

-1220 GKYTLCNKKIY
+1220 GKYTLYNKKTY
-1231 KVTDAG
+1231 KATDAG
-1237 VSLTIKDS
+1237 VSQTIKDS

-1270 KKSKTVKEGHAA
+1270 KKSKTVKEGNAA
-1282 SFAWSKE
+1282 SFAWSKG

>member
-96 GLNTI
+96 GVNTI

-126 DGSGYERL
+126 DGSGYESL

-236 AGNDITIISGKL
+236 AGNDITITSGKL
-248 SAVGSLI
+248 SAVGSLR

-271 TQTGGEVKATSYNK
+271 TQTGGKVKATSYNK

-428 GSLTNDLYTME
+428 
-439 GIVESNEKKWAKEEN
+439 
-454 VLVRAADG
+454 
-462 YQLTNVENENYQ
+462 
-474 DALYFSSGDQEIWI
+474 
-488 KNNSTGKV
+488 
-496 YTGTIN
+496 
-502 LDFTLDQDGPV
+502 
-513 ITGLENEKTYYNQDV
+513 
-528 TFNVTDEGSG
+528 
-538 VEKVTATQKNSNVTK
+538 
-553 DLTAETDGTYKLAG
+553 
-567 NGWYEIQ
+567 
-574 AYDKVGNSSSI
+574 
-585 EVCVVTCEHN
+585 
-595 SNYFGTVSYVWQND
+595 
-609 ETGRIISCTAST
+609 
-621 ICSSCGQKV
+621 
-630 KETVTVG
+630 
-637 AGITATIVQNQ
+637 
-648 SCTKPELITYTA
+648 
-660 EFERD
+660 
-665 GFQNQVKE
+665 
-673 KVETAPASHKL
+673 HKL

-691 ATCTDEGNIAYYKCS
+691 ATCTDEGNIEYYKCS

-717 TEPLTEDATK
+717 TEQLTEDETK

-749 CTAVIKCKN
+749 CTAVIKCKY
-758 CGKVIDEAEG
+758 CGNVIDKAEG
-768 TISSETTK
+768 TISPETTK

-793 KGSAYVNQTE
+793 KGSAYINQTE

-836 AKAHNWSDSWTKDAS
+836 AKVHNWSDSWTKDAS

-869 AHTPNI
+869 VHTPNI
-875 LVPTDDTDQKCTV
+875 SVPTDDTDQKCTV
-888 CEYIIAPKKSHVHTL
+888 CEYIIAPKKSHEHTL

-1077 PDSTKEEPVTKKIEI
+1077 PDSSNEETVTNRTEI

-1153 TKSASGTKGTISSD
+1153 TKSAAGTKGTISSA

-1178 TDIVIT
+1178 NDVVIT

-1237 VSLTIKDS
+1237 VSQTIKDS

-1270 KKSKTVKEGHAA
+1270 KKSKTVKEGNAA

-1341 MKLSVQS
+1341 MKLSVRS

>member
-1 MRKKTGKIWIV
+1 MRKRTGKMWIV
-12 GVLVCLL
+12 GVLACLL
-19 AVLLLPGGSMKTE
+19 TVLLLPGGSMKTE
-32 AADSFCLIIGGKTY
+32 AATPNIWVCG
-46 NTKEDI
+46 TKVTSENLSGN
-52 TDDGWSYTAET
+52 GWSYDPET
-63 NTLTLKGFS
+63 NTLTLNNFNSDYKPTGSDAAIHS
-72 YTYYGEAYCA
+72 YHG
-82 NVISVNQDLNLVLE
+82 LNLVLK
-96 GLNTI
+96 NT
-101 TNDSKSDKTYDY
+101 NKVENNSKDSNQQS
-113 RGIYVKGN
+113 GILVQGK

-126 DGSGYERL
+126 EGSLE
-134 TVTSGGGGKKG
+134 VQGGSDAS
-145 NCYGIKVTGNLTI
+145 CYGIEVSGNLVI
-158 DNGEIVATGK
+158 NDGSIVAIGK
-168 ANGDSVGIYADGDIT
+168 NSGNSVGISATGDIT
-183 INGGTVKA
+183 INGGAVSA
-191 TGNTAYSMARTSKGI
+191 TGNKGI
-206 HCGGTYV
+206 FCRGTYK
-213 QNGGDVAVTSNN
+213 QNGGVVEAVSNN
-225 DNSDSYGTGLC
+225 DNTNNYGTGLY
-236 AGNDITIISGKL
+236 AKAITITSGKL
-248 SAVGSLI
+248 SAIGSQNE
-255 SGNSKSS
+255 NSKKSF
-262 VGIKCSGIY
+262 GIECDDIY
-271 TQTGGEVKATSYNK
+271 TQTGGEVTATSDNLYAGSDGEK
-285 YTGIYD
+285 I
-291 KKLGLKAA
+291 GLKAK
-299 GIKFEGDTL
+299 GIKFEGDSL
-308 TLEGNTRAYEI
+308 TLKGNTRAYKI
-319 TGRSDSEQT
+319 GRSDSEQT
-328 NEKNIA
+328 NEQNIT
-334 WTKASV
+334 WTKNSV
-340 LKASNF
+340 LKASDF
-346 TITPPD
+346 TIIQPD

-367 EGINCGAVTVKY
+367 AGINCGAVTVKY
-379 YNKDKGTYAPM
+379 YKYNDKGTYASM
-390 NGKPTALGDYK
+390 YGKPKVLGDYK

-407 GSSSYAATTI
+407 GSSSYAATTL

-428 GSLTNDLYTME
+428 GTLTDDLYTME
-439 GIVESNEKKWAKEEN
+439 GIVESNGKKWAKEEN

-462 YQLTNVENENYQ
+462 YQLTNVENKNYQ
-474 DALYFSSGDQEIWI
+474 YAMNFSSGYHEIWI
-488 KNNSTGKV
+488 KENTVGTGRV
-496 YTGTIN
+496 YRGTID
-502 LDFTLDQDGPV
+502 LDFTLDQEGPV
-513 ITGLENEKTYYNQDV
+513 INGLENEKTYYNQDV
-528 TFNVTDEGSG
+528 TFTVTDEGSG
-538 VEKVTATQKNSNVTK
+538 VDKVTAKRQDATEKNTI
-553 DLTAETDGTYKLAG
+553 TAETDGTYKLAG

-574 AYDKVGNSSSI
+574 VYDKVGNSSSI
-585 EVCVVTCEHN
+585 KVCVVTCEHN
-595 SNYFGTVSYVWQND
+595 SNYFGTVSYDWQKD
-609 ETGRIISCTAST
+609 ATGRIISCTAST
-621 ICSSCGQKV
+621 ICSSCKQEV
-630 KETVTVG
+630 KETVTVD

-648 SCTKPELITYTA
+648 SCTEPELITYKA
-660 EFERD
+660 KFQRD
-665 GFQNQVKE
+665 GFLNQVKE
-673 KVETAPASHKL
+673 RVETAPASHKL
-684 QKVNAKA
+684 QKVNDKA
-691 ATCTDEGNIAYYKCS
+691 ATCTDEGNREYYKCS

-717 TEPLTEDATK
+717 TEQLTEDETK
-727 IAKKYHEGAE
+727 IEKKDHEGAE
-737 PVVYTWNEKHTT
+737 SVVYTWNEKHTT
-749 CTAVIKCKN
+749 CTAVIKCKY
-758 CGKVIDEAEG
+758 CGNVMDKAEG
-768 TISSETTK
+768 IISSKMTR
-776 EAGCTEEG
+776 EANCTEEG
-784 KITYTAVFP
+784 EITYTAAFP
-793 KGSAYVNQTE
+793 MDSAYAEQTE

-821 TTAVICERCKAVIKD
+821 TTAVICERCNAVIKA
-836 AKAHNWSDSWTKDAS
+836 AKDHDWSDSWTKDAS

-862 TQKKDEA
+862 TKKKDEA
-869 AHTPNI
+869 DHTPDI
-875 LVPTDDTDQKCTV
+875 LEPTDDTDQKCTV

-903 QKIEATEA
+903 QKIEAKEA
-911 TCTTPG
+911 TCTTEG

-971 QKCNNCDTVNATETV
+971 QKCNNCDTVNATEKV
-986 NSTSSVTQSQS
+986 SSTSSVTQSQS

-1077 PDSTKEEPVTKKIEI
+1077 PDSSNEETVTNRTEI
-1092 NAAGKSVSVTT
+1092 NAAGKSVFVTT

-1178 TDIVIT
+1178 NDVVIT
-1184 QKVVD
+1184 QKVVN

-1270 KKSKTVKEGHAA
+1270 KKSKTVKEGNTA
-1282 SFAWSKE
+1282 SFAWSKA

-1341 MKLSVQS
+1341 MKLSVRS

>member
-1 MRKKTGKIWIV
+1 MKIWKKLGCGRV
-12 GVLVCLL
+12 MFGLLLVVCLL

-32 AADSFCLIIGGKTY
+32 AATQNYDIWVCG
-46 NTKEDI
+46 TKVTSEKLS
-52 TDDGWSYTAET
+52 GNNWSYDPET
-63 NTLTLKGFS
+63 NTLTLKNFNRS
-72 YTYYGEAYCA
+72 YMPTIDDAAIYSGQA
-82 NVISVNQDLNLVLE
+82 LNLVLE
-96 GLNTI
+96 G
-101 TNDSKSDKTYDY
+101 TNKVENNSKDGNKQM
-113 RGIYVKGN
+113 GIMVRRT

-126 DGSGYERL
+126 DGSLEVQGE
-134 TVTSGGGGKKG
+134 SDAS
-145 NCYGIKVTGNLTI
+145 CYGIYVSGKLVI
-158 DNGEIVATGK
+158 NGGSIVAIGK
-168 ANGDSVGIYADGDIT
+168 NSGAGVGIYATGDIT
-183 INGGTVKA
+183 INGGSVSA
-191 TGNTAYSMARTSKGI
+191 TGNKGI
-206 HCGGTYV
+206 FCGGTYE
-213 QNGGDVAVTSNN
+213 QNGGVVEAVSNN
-225 DNSDSYGTGLC
+225 DNTNSHGTGLY
-236 AGNDITIISGKL
+236 AKAITITSGKL
-248 SAVGSLI
+248 SAIGSQNE
-255 SGNSKSS
+255 NSKKSF
-262 VGIKCSGIY
+262 GIECDGIY
-271 TQTGGEVKATSYNK
+271 TQTGGEVTAASDNLYAGSDGEK
-285 YTGIYD
+285 I
-291 KKLGLKAA
+291 GLKAA
-299 GIKFEGDTL
+299 GIKFEGDSL
-308 TLEGNTRAYEI
+308 TLKGNTRAYKI

-328 NEKNIA
+328 DEQNIT
-334 WTKASV
+334 WTKNSV
-340 LKASNF
+340 LKASDF

-352 GIYNGKE
+352 GIYNRKE

-367 EGINCGAVTVKY
+367 AGINCGAVTVKY
-379 YNKDKGTYAPM
+379 YQYNKNNGTYASM
-390 NGKPTALGDYK
+390 YRKPTALGDYK

-407 GSSSYAATTI
+407 GSSSYAATTL
-417 QDESWK
+417 QDENWK

-428 GSLTNDLYTME
+428 GTLTDNLYTME
-439 GIVESNEKKWAKEEN
+439 GIVESNGKKWAKEN
-454 VLVRAADG
+454 VLVSAADG
-462 YQLTNVENENYQ
+462 YQLTNVENENYK
-474 DALYFSSGDQEIWI
+474 DALNFSSGNYEIWI
-488 KNNSTGKV
+488 KNKSTGKV

-502 LDFTLDQDGPV
+502 LDFKLDQEGPV
-513 ITGLENEKTYYNQDV
+513 INGLENEKTYYNQDV

-595 SNYFGTVSYVWQND
+595 SNYFGTVSYDWKKD
-609 ETGRIISCTAST
+609 ATGRIISCTAST
-621 ICSSCGQKV
+621 ICSSCKQEV
-630 KETVTVG
+630 KETVTVD
-637 AGITATIVQNQ
+637 AGITETIVQNQ

-691 ATCTDEGNIAYYKCS
+691 ATCTDEGNIEYYKCS

-821 TTAVICERCKAVIKD
+821 TTEVICERCKAVIKD

-1022 QTKEAAGH
+1022 PTKEAAGH

-1077 PDSTKEEPVTKKIEI
+1077 PDSTNEETVTNRTEI

-1153 TKSASGTKGTISSD
+1153 TKSASGTKSSISSD

-1178 TDIVIT
+1178 TDIVIM

-1237 VSLTIKDS
+1237 VSLTIKNS

-1270 KKSKTVKEGHAA
+1270 KKSKTVKEGNAA

-1289 LDTANVSKITYSST
+1289 LDIANVSKITYSST

-1319 KAGKVTLKATVTLK
+1319 KAGEVTLKATVTLK

-1341 MKLSVQS
+1341 MKLSVRS

>member
-1 MRKKTGKIWIV
+1 MRKRTGKMWIV
-12 GVLVCLL
+12 GVLACLL
-19 AVLLLPGGSMKTE
+19 TVLLLPGGSMKTE
-32 AADSFCLIIGGKTY
+32 AATPNIWVCG
-46 NTKEDI
+46 TKVTSENLSGN
-52 TDDGWSYTAET
+52 GWSYDPET
-63 NTLTLKGFS
+63 NTLTLNNFNSDYKPTGSDAAIHS
-72 YTYYGEAYCA
+72 YHG
-82 NVISVNQDLNLVLE
+82 LNLVLK
-96 GLNTI
+96 NT
-101 TNDSKSDKTYDY
+101 NKVENNSKDSNQQS
-113 RGIYVKGN
+113 GILVQGK

-126 DGSGYERL
+126 EGSLE
-134 TVTSGGGGKKG
+134 VQGGSDAS
-145 NCYGIKVTGNLTI
+145 CYGIEVGGNLVI
-158 DNGEIVATGK
+158 NGGSIVAIGK
-168 ANGDSVGIYADGDIT
+168 NSGNSMGISATGDIT
-183 INGGTVKA
+183 INDGSVSA
-191 TGNTAYSMARTSKGI
+191 TGSKGI
-206 HCGGTYV
+206 FCRGTYE
-213 QNGGDVAVTSNN
+213 QNGGVVKAISNN
-225 DNSDSYGTGLC
+225 DKTNNYGIGLYAKNAITITGGELSAIGSQNENSKKSYGIEC
-236 AGNDITIISGKL
+236 DR
-248 SAVGSLI
+248 
-255 SGNSKSS
+255 
-262 VGIKCSGIY
+262 IY
-271 TQTGGEVKATSYNK
+271 TQTGGKVTATSDNLYAGSN
-285 YTGIYD
+285 GE
-291 KKLGLKAA
+291 KLGLEAA

-308 TLEGNTRAYEI
+308 TLEGNTRAYKI

-328 NEKNIA
+328 DEKNIT
-334 WTKASV
+334 WTKESV
-340 LKASNF
+340 LKASDF

-367 EGINCGAVTVKY
+367 EGIDCGAVTVKY
-379 YNKDKGTYAPM
+379 RYNKNNGTYTSM
-390 NGKPTALGDYK
+390 YGKPKALGDYK
-401 FELNVT
+401 VELNVT
-407 GSSSYAATTI
+407 GSSSYAATTL
-417 QDESWK
+417 QDENWK

-428 GSLTNDLYTME
+428 GRLTDDLYTRE
-439 GIVESNEKKWAKEEN
+439 GIVESNGKKWAKEEN

-462 YQLTNVENENYQ
+462 YQLTKVENTNYQ
-474 DALYFSSGDQEIWI
+474 DALNFPSGYHEIWI
-488 KNNSTGKV
+488 KNNSTEKV

-502 LDFTLDQDGPV
+502 LDFILDQEEPV
-513 ITGLENEKTYYNQDV
+513 ITGLEDHKTYYGEV
-528 TFNVTDEGSG
+528 TFQVTDEESG
-538 VEKVTATQKNSNVTK
+538 VDKVTAKRQDATEENTI
-553 DLTAETDGTYKLAG
+553 TAETDGTYKLAG

-574 AYDKVGNSSSI
+574 AYDKVGNISSI
-585 EVCVVTCEHN
+585 NVCVVTCEHE
-595 SNYFGTVSYVWQND
+595 SSYFGKVSYDWQND
-609 ETGRIISCTAST
+609 ATGRIISCTAST
-621 ICSSCGQKV
+621 ICSSCKQEV
-630 KETVTVG
+630 KETVTVD

-648 SCTKPELITYTA
+648 SCTEPELITYTA
-660 EFERD
+660 KFERD

-673 KVETAPASHKL
+673 RVKTAPASHKL
-684 QKVNAKA
+684 QKVNEKA
-691 ATCTDEGNIAYYKCS
+691 ATCTDEGNIEYYKCS

-717 TEPLTEDATK
+717 TGSLTEDKTK
-727 IAKKYHEGAE
+727 LAKKDHDKGAE

-758 CGKVIDEAEG
+758 CGNVIGKAEG

-776 EAGCTEEG
+776 EASCTEEG
-784 KITYTAVFP
+784 EITYTAAFL
-793 KGSAYVNQTE
+793 KGSGYVNQTE

-821 TTAVICERCKAVIKD
+821 TTAVICERCNAVIKA
-836 AKAHNWSDSWTKDAS
+836 AKDHDWSDSWTKDAS

-862 TQKKDEA
+862 TKKKDEA
-869 AHTPNI
+869 DHTPDRSE
-875 LVPTDDTDQKCTV
+875 PTDDTDQKCTV
-888 CEYIIAPKKSHVHTL
+888 CEYIIAPKKSHKHTL
-903 QKIEATEA
+903 QKIEAKEA

-917 NKEYYKCE
+917 KQEYYKCE

-971 QKCNNCDTVNATETV
+971 QKCNNCDTVNATEKV

-1011 SETFA
+1011 SETFV

-1056 KAIVKTEIIEK
+1056 RAIVKTEIIEK

-1092 NAAGKSVSVTT
+1092 NAT
-1103 TVRKDAS
+1103 
-1110 GKVISTVQ
+1110 
-1118 TKEIVDAAKDTSVT
+1118 KDTSVT
-1132 VTSVTDG
+1132 VTLVTDG

-1153 TKSASGTKGTISSD
+1153 TKSASGTKSSISSD

-1237 VSLTIKDS
+1237 VSLTIKNS

-1270 KKSKTVKEGHAA
+1270 KKSKTVKEGNAA

-1289 LDTANVSKITYSST
+1289 LDIANVSKITYSST

-1341 MKLSVQS
+1341 MKLSVRS

>member
-1 MRKKTGKIWIV
+1 MRKRTGKIWIV
-12 GVLVCLL
+12 GVLACLL
-19 AVLLLPGGSMKTE
+19 AVLLPGGSMKTE
-32 AADSFCLIIGGKTY
+32 AADSFCLFINGTTY
-46 NTKEDI
+46 NTEKDMEEG
-52 TDDGWSYTAET
+52 GWSYTAET
-63 NTLTLKGFS
+63 NTLTLRGGS
-72 YTYYGEAYCA
+72 YAYEGTKHA
-82 NVISVNQDLNLVLE
+82 NALSANQDLNLVLE
-96 GLNTI
+96 GENTLI
-101 TNDSKSDKTYDY
+101 MDNFSEQNWDY
-113 RGIYVKGN
+113 SGIYVEGN

-126 DGSGYERL
+126 GGTL
-134 TVTSGGGGKKG
+134 TVTGGGRNKKG
-145 NCYGIKVTGNLTI
+145 NCYGIKVKGNLTI

-168 ANGDSVGIYADGDIT
+168 AGSVDSAGIYAGGDIT
-183 INGGTVKA
+183 INGGTVNA
-191 TGNTAYSMARTSKGI
+191 TGNTAYSMGGTSKGI

-213 QNGGDVAVTSNN
+213 QNGGDVTVTSNN
-225 DNSDSYGTGLC
+225 DNSSSDGTGLY
-236 AGNDITIISGKL
+236 AGNDITITSGKL
-248 SAVGSLI
+248 SAVGSLK
-255 SGNSKSS
+255 SGKSKSS

-271 TQTGGEVKATSYNK
+271 TQTDGKVNATSYNN
-285 YTGIYD
+285 YTGTWD
-291 KKLGLKAA
+291 EKLGLKAK
-299 GIKFEGDTL
+299 GIKFEGDRL
-308 TLEGNTRAYEI
+308 TLEGNTRAYKI

-328 NEKNIA
+328 NEKNIT

-340 LKASNF
+340 LKASDF

-352 GIYNGKE
+352 GTYNGKE

-367 EGINCGAVTVKY
+367 AGINCGAVTVKY
-379 YNKDKGTYAPM
+379 YNKNNGTYASM
-390 NGKPTALGDYK
+390 YRKPTALGDYK

-407 GSSSYAATTI
+407 GSSSYAATTL

-423 FTIAY
+423 FTIGY
-428 GSLTNDLYTME
+428 GSLTDDLYTME
-439 GIVESNEKKWAKEEN
+439 GIVESNGKKWAKEEN

-462 YQLTNVENENYQ
+462 YQLTKVENTNYQ
-474 DALYFSSGDQEIWI
+474 DALNFSSGCHEIWI
-488 KNNSTGKV
+488 KENTVGTGRV
-496 YTGTIN
+496 YRGTID
-502 LDFTLDQDGPV
+502 LDFTLDQEGPV
-513 ITGLENEKTYYNQDV
+513 INGLENEKTYNNQDV
-528 TFNVTDEGSG
+528 TFTVTDEGSG
-538 VEKVTATQKNSNVTK
+538 VDKVTATQNNSNVTK
-553 DLTAETDGTYKLAG
+553 DLTAESADTYKLTEI
-567 NGWYEIQ
+567 NGWYTIRV
-574 AYDKVGNSSSI
+574 YDKLGNSRSI

-595 SNYFGTVSYVWQND
+595 SNYFGKVSYDWQKD

-621 ICSSCGQKV
+621 ICSSCKQEV
-630 KETVTVG
+630 KETVTVD

-648 SCTKPELITYTA
+648 SCTEPELITYTA
-660 EFERD
+660 KFERD

-673 KVETAPASHKL
+673 RVKTAPASHKL
-684 QKVNAKA
+684 QKVNEKA
-691 ATCTDEGNIAYYKCS
+691 ATCTDEGNIEYYKCS

-717 TEPLTEDATK
+717 TEQLTEDKTK
-727 IAKKYHEGAE
+727 IAKKDHKGAE
-737 PVVYTWNEKHTT
+737 SVVYTWNEKHTT

-758 CGKVIDEAEG
+758 CDKVIEKAEG
-768 TISSETTK
+768 TISYETTK
-776 EAGCTEEG
+776 EANCTEEG
-784 KITYTAVFP
+784 EITYTAAF
-793 KGSAYVNQTE
+793 KQGSAYKDQTE
-803 KVTVAALGHVE
+803 KVIVAALGHVE

-821 TTAVICERCKAVIKD
+821 TTAVICERCKAVIKA
-836 AKAHNWSDSWTKDAS
+836 AKDHDWSDSWTKDAS

-862 TQKKDEA
+862 TKKKDEA
-869 AHTPNI
+869 DHTPDI
-875 LVPTDDTDQKCTV
+875 SEPTDDTDQKCTV

-903 QKIEATEA
+903 QKIEAKEA

-940 MEGDMIIPARG
+940 MEGDMIIPVRG

-1092 NAAGKSVSVTT
+1092 NAA
-1103 TVRKDAS
+1103 
-1110 GKVISTVQ
+1110 
-1118 TKEIVDAAKDTSVT
+1118 KDTSVT

-1178 TDIVIT
+1178 NDVVIT

-1189 QDGKIAYTVSI
+1189 KNGKTAYTVSV

-1210 FIVVKYNKKT
+1210 FVVVKYNKKT

-1270 KKSKTVKEGHAA
+1270 KKSKTVKEGNAA

-1289 LDTANVSKITYSST
+1289 LDIANVSKITYSST

-1341 MKLSVQS
+1341 MKLSVRS

>member
-1 MRKKTGKIWIV
+1 MRKRTGKIWIV
-12 GVLVCLL
+12 GVLACLL

-32 AADSFCLIIGGKTY
+32 AADSFCLFINGETH
-46 NTKEDI
+46 NTNENMEGDF
-52 TDDGWSYTAET
+52 WSYTAET
-63 NTLTLKGFS
+63 NTLTLRGGS
-72 YTYYGEAYCA
+72 YECERPDYA
-82 NVISVNQDLNLVLE
+82 NALSVNRDLNLVLVGE
-96 GLNTI
+96 NRIICNNNSGSNL
-101 TNDSKSDKTYDY
+101 DY
-113 RGIYVKGN
+113 SGIYVEGN

-126 DGSGYERL
+126 DGEL
-134 TVTSGGGGKKG
+134 TVTGGGKNKKG

-158 DNGEIVATGK
+158 DNGKIDATGK
-168 ANGDSVGIYADGDIT
+168 ASEDSVGIYADGDIT

-191 TGNTAYSMARTSKGI
+191 TGNTAYSTAGTSKGI

-213 QNGGDVAVTSNN
+213 QNDGDVAVTSNN
-225 DNSDSYGTGLC
+225 DNSSSDGTGLY
-236 AGNDITIISGKL
+236 AGKDIKITSGKL
-248 SAVGSLI
+248 SAVGSLR

-262 VGIKCSGIY
+262 VGIKCDGIY

-285 YTGIYD
+285 YTGID
-291 KKLGLKAA
+291 EKLGLKAA
-299 GIKFEGDTL
+299 GIKFEGDKL

-340 LKASNF
+340 LKASDF
-346 TITPPD
+346 TITLPD
-352 GIYNGKE
+352 GIYNGTG

-401 FELNVT
+401 FEINVA
-407 GSSSYAATTI
+407 GSSSYAETTL
-417 QDESWK
+417 QDENWK

-428 GSLTNDLYTME
+428 
-439 GIVESNEKKWAKEEN
+439 
-454 VLVRAADG
+454 
-462 YQLTNVENENYQ
+462 
-474 DALYFSSGDQEIWI
+474 
-488 KNNSTGKV
+488 
-496 YTGTIN
+496 
-502 LDFTLDQDGPV
+502 
-513 ITGLENEKTYYNQDV
+513 
-528 TFNVTDEGSG
+528 
-538 VEKVTATQKNSNVTK
+538 
-553 DLTAETDGTYKLAG
+553 
-567 NGWYEIQ
+567 
-574 AYDKVGNSSSI
+574 
-585 EVCVVTCEHN
+585 
-595 SNYFGTVSYVWQND
+595 
-609 ETGRIISCTAST
+609 
-621 ICSSCGQKV
+621 
-630 KETVTVG
+630 
-637 AGITATIVQNQ
+637 
-648 SCTKPELITYTA
+648 
-660 EFERD
+660 
-665 GFQNQVKE
+665 
-673 KVETAPASHKL
+673 HKL

-706 ECGLCFKNSDG
+706 ECRLCFKNSNG
-717 TEPLTEDATK
+717 TEQLTEDAIK
-727 IAKKYHEGAE
+727 IAKKDHERAE
-737 PVVYTWNEKHTT
+737 SVVYTWNEKHTT

-758 CGKVIDEAEG
+758 CDKVIDEAEG
-768 TISSETTK
+768 IISSKVTK
-776 EAGCTEEG
+776 EANCTEKGE
-784 KITYTAVFP
+784 ITYTAAFLKDSV
-793 KGSAYVNQTE
+793 YVKQTE

-836 AKAHNWSDSWTKDAS
+836 AKEHNWSDSWTKDAS

-862 TQKKDEA
+862 TKKKDEA
-869 AHTPNI
+869 AHTPDI
-875 LVPTDDTDQKCTV
+875 PVPTDDTDQKCTF
-888 CEYIIAPKKSHVHTL
+888 CEYIIAPKKSHEHTL
-903 QKIEATEA
+903 QKIEAKEA

-925 TCGHFFADEAATKEV
+925 TCGHFFADEAATNEV
-940 MEGDMIIPARG
+940 TEGNMIIPASG
-951 HDYANLVY
+951 HDYTNLVY

-971 QKCNNCDTVNATETV
+971 QKCNNCDTVNATEKV

-1016 VQKKVV
+1016 VQKKEVP
-1022 QTKEAAGH
+1022 TKEAAGH

-1056 KAIVKTEIIEK
+1056 KAIVETEIIEK

-1077 PDSTKEEPVTKKIEI
+1077 PDSSNEETVTNRTEI

-1178 TDIVIT
+1178 NDVVIT

-1237 VSLTIKDS
+1237 VSLTIKNS

-1270 KKSKTVKEGHAA
+1270 KKSKTVKEGNAA

-1341 MKLSVQS
+1341 MKLSVRA

>member
-1 MRKKTGKIWIV
+1 MRKRTGKIWIV
-12 GVLVCLL
+12 GVLACLL
-19 AVLLLPGGSMKTE
+19 TVLLLPGGSMKTE
-32 AADSFCLIIGGKTY
+32 AADSFCLFIDGETH
-46 NTKEDI
+46 NTNEDME
-52 TDDGWSYTAET
+52 GNFWSYTAAT
-63 NTLTLKGFS
+63 NTLTLRGGS
-72 YTYYGEAYCA
+72 YECERPDYA
-82 NVISVNQDLNLVLE
+82 NALSVNQDLNLVLVGE
-96 GLNTI
+96 NRIICNNNSGINR
-101 TNDSKSDKTYDY
+101 DY
-113 RGIYVKGN
+113 SGIYVEGN

-126 DGSGYERL
+126 DGEL
-134 TVTSGGGGKKG
+134 TVTGGGKNKKG
-145 NCYGIKVTGNLTI
+145 NCYGIKVKGNLTI
-158 DNGEIVATGK
+158 DNGKIDATGK
-168 ANGDSVGIYADGDIT
+168 ASEDSVGIYADGDIT

-191 TGNTAYSMARTSKGI
+191 TGNTAYSTAGTSKGI

-213 QNGGDVAVTSNN
+213 QNDGDVAVTSNN
-225 DNSDSYGTGLC
+225 DNSSSDGTGLY
-236 AGNDITIISGKL
+236 AGKDIKITSGKL
-248 SAVGSLI
+248 R

-262 VGIKCSGIY
+262 VGIKCDGIY
-271 TQTGGEVKATSYNK
+271 TQTGGEVKATS
-285 YTGIYD
+285 TGIYD
-291 KKLGLKAA
+291 EKLGLKAA
-299 GIKFEGDTL
+299 GIKFEGDKL

-328 NEKNIA
+328 NEKNIT

-401 FELNVT
+401 FEINVA
-407 GSSSYAATTI
+407 GSSSYAETTL
-417 QDESWK
+417 QDENWK

-428 GSLTNDLYTME
+428 
-439 GIVESNEKKWAKEEN
+439 
-454 VLVRAADG
+454 
-462 YQLTNVENENYQ
+462 
-474 DALYFSSGDQEIWI
+474 
-488 KNNSTGKV
+488 
-496 YTGTIN
+496 
-502 LDFTLDQDGPV
+502 
-513 ITGLENEKTYYNQDV
+513 
-528 TFNVTDEGSG
+528 
-538 VEKVTATQKNSNVTK
+538 
-553 DLTAETDGTYKLAG
+553 
-567 NGWYEIQ
+567 
-574 AYDKVGNSSSI
+574 
-585 EVCVVTCEHN
+585 
-595 SNYFGTVSYVWQND
+595 
-609 ETGRIISCTAST
+609 
-621 ICSSCGQKV
+621 
-630 KETVTVG
+630 
-637 AGITATIVQNQ
+637 
-648 SCTKPELITYTA
+648 
-660 EFERD
+660 
-665 GFQNQVKE
+665 
-673 KVETAPASHKL
+673 HKL

-706 ECGLCFKNSDG
+706 ECRLCFKNSDG
-717 TEPLTEDATK
+717 TEQLTEDAIK
-727 IAKKYHEGAE
+727 IAKKDHEGAE

-758 CGKVIDEAEG
+758 CDKVIDEAEG
-768 TISSETTK
+768 IISSKVTK
-776 EAGCTEEG
+776 EANCTEKGE
-784 KITYTAVFP
+784 ITYTAAFP
-793 KGSAYVNQTE
+793 KDSVYVKQTE

-836 AKAHNWSDSWTKDAS
+836 AKEHNWSDSWTKDAS

-862 TQKKDEA
+862 TKKKDEA
-869 AHTPNI
+869 AHTPDI
-875 LVPTDDTDQKCTV
+875 PVPTDDTDQKCTF
-888 CEYIIAPKKSHVHTL
+888 CEYIIAPKKSHEHTL
-903 QKIEATEA
+903 QKIEAKEA

-925 TCGHFFADEAATKEV
+925 TCGHFFADEAATQEV

-971 QKCNNCDTVNATETV
+971 QKCNNCDTVNATEKV

-1077 PDSTKEEPVTKKIEI
+1077 PDSSNEETVTNRTEI

-1167 VVAQITEAAGT
+1167 VVAQIIEAAGT

-1237 VSLTIKDS
+1237 VSLTIKNS

-1270 KKSKTVKEGHAA
+1270 KKSKTVKEGNAA

-1289 LDTANVSKITYSST
+1289 LDIANVSKITYSST

-1341 MKLSVQS
+1341 MKLSVRA

>member
-32 AADSFCLIIGGKTY
+32 AADSFCLIIGGETY

-52 TDDGWSYTAET
+52 TDYGWSYTAET
-63 NTLTLKGFS
+63 NTLTLSDFS
-72 YTYYGEAYCA
+72 HEYEGPYCA
-82 NVISVNQDLNLVLE
+82 NVISANQDLNLVLKKE
-96 GLNTI
+96 NRI
-101 TNDSKSDKTYDY
+101 INNSTNDKTYDY

-126 DGSGYERL
+126 DGEL

-191 TGNTAYSMARTSKGI
+191 IGNTAYSMARTSKGI

-213 QNGGDVAVTSNN
+213 QNGGDVEVTSNN

-236 AGNDITIISGKL
+236 AGNDITITSGKL

-271 TQTGGEVKATSYNK
+271 TQTGGEVNATSYNN

-299 GIKFEGDTL
+299 GIKFEGDKL

-319 TGRSDSEQT
+319 TRRSDSEQT

-352 GIYNGKE
+352 GIYNEGA
-359 QEVTVTPK
+359 QEVKVTPK
-367 EGINCGAVTVKY
+367 TGIDCGAVTVKY
-379 YNKDKGTYAPM
+379 YKYNEDSKTYTSMNNKKPAELGT
-390 NGKPTALGDYK
+390 YK
-401 FELNVT
+401 FEINVA
-407 GSSSYAATTI
+407 GSASYAATTL

-428 GSLTNDLYTME
+428 GSLTNNLYTME
-439 GIVESNEKKWAKEEN
+439 GIVESNGKKWAKEN

-462 YQLTNVENENYQ
+462 YQLTNVENTNYQ
-474 DALYFSSGDQEIWI
+474 DALNFSSGCHEIWI
-488 KNNSTGKV
+488 KENTVGTGRV
-496 YTGTIN
+496 YRGTID

-567 NGWYEIQ
+567 NGWYKIQ
-574 AYDKVGNSSSI
+574 AYDKVGNISSI
-585 EVCVVTCEHN
+585 EVYVVTCEHE
-595 SNYFGTVSYVWQND
+595 SDYFGTVSYDWQKD

-630 KETVTVG
+630 KETVTVD
-637 AGITATIVQNQ
+637 AGITATIVQKQ

-660 EFERD
+660 KFERD

-684 QKVNAKA
+684 QKVNAKD
-691 ATCTDEGNIAYYKCS
+691 ATCTDEGNIEYYKCS
-706 ECGLCFKNSDG
+706 ECGLCFKNSNG
-717 TEPLTEDATK
+717 TERLTEDAIK
-727 IAKKYHEGAE
+727 IAKKDHERAE
-737 PVVYTWNEKHTT
+737 SVVYTWNEKHTT

-758 CGKVIDEAEG
+758 CDKVIDEAEG
-768 TISSETTK
+768 IISSKVTK

-784 KITYTAVFP
+784 KITYTAAFL
-793 KGSAYVNQTE
+793 KDSAYVEQTE
-803 KVTVAALGHVE
+803 TVTVAALGHVE

-821 TTAVICERCKAVIKD
+821 TTAVICERCNAVLVEVKE
-836 AKAHNWSDSWTKDAS
+836 HNWSDSWTKDAS

-862 TQKKDEA
+862 TKKKDEA
-869 AHTPNI
+869 AHTPDRP
-875 LVPTDDTDQKCTV
+875 VPTDDTDQKCTV
-888 CEYIIAPKKSHVHTL
+888 CEYIIAPKGSHEHTL

-925 TCGHFFADEAATKEV
+925 TCEHFFADAAATQKV
-940 MEGDMIIPARG
+940 TEGDMIIPASG

-1077 PDSTKEEPVTKKIEI
+1077 PDSSNEETVTNRTEI

-1139 EGKTSVKADVVTSG
+1139 EGKTSVKADVVTFG
-1153 TKSASGTKGTISSD
+1153 TKSASGTKSSISSD

-1237 VSLTIKDS
+1237 VSLTIKNS

-1270 KKSKTVKEGHAA
+1270 KKSKTVKEGNAA

-1289 LDTANVSKITYSST
+1289 LDIANVSKITYSST

-1341 MKLSVQS
+1341 MKLSVRS

>member
-1 MRKKTGKIWIV
+1 MRKRTGKMWIV
-12 GVLVCLL
+12 GVLACLL
-19 AVLLLPGGSMKTE
+19 TVLLLPGGSMKTE
-32 AADSFCLIIGGKTY
+32 AATQVY
-46 NTKEDI
+46 DI
-52 TDDGWSYTAET
+52 WVCGEQVTSENLSGNDWSYEPET
-63 NTLTLKGFS
+63 NKLTLKNFNRSYMPTISDAAIFS
-72 YTYYGEAYCA
+72 RRA
-82 NVISVNQDLNLVLE
+82 LNLVLE
-96 GLNTI
+96 G
-101 TNDSKSDKTYDY
+101 TNKVENNSKDGNQQM
-113 RGIYVKGN
+113 GILVQGT

-126 DGSGYERL
+126 EGSLEVQGE
-134 TVTSGGGGKKG
+134 SDAS
-145 NCYGIKVTGNLTI
+145 CYGIYVSGKLVI
-158 DNGEIVATGK
+158 NGGSIVAIGKNSGTG
-168 ANGDSVGIYADGDIT
+168 VGIYATGDIT
-183 INGGTVKA
+183 INDGSVSA
-191 TGNTAYSMARTSKGI
+191 TGNKGI
-206 HCGGTYV
+206 FCSGTYE
-213 QNGGDVAVTSNN
+213 QNGGDVMTISNN
-225 DNSDSYGTGLC
+225 DNTNRYGTGLY
-236 AGNDITIISGKL
+236 AKKAITITRGKL
-248 SAVGSLI
+248 SAIGSQNE
-255 SGNSKSS
+255 NSKKSF
-262 VGIKCSGIY
+262 GIECDGIY
-271 TQTGGEVKATSYNK
+271 TQTGGEVEAASNNLYAGGDGEK
-285 YTGIYD
+285 I
-291 KKLGLKAA
+291 GLKAA

-308 TLEGNTRAYEI
+308 TLEGNTRAYKI

-328 NEKNIA
+328 NEQNIT

-340 LKASNF
+340 LKASDF
-346 TITPPD
+346 TIILPD
-352 GIYNGKE
+352 GTYNGTE

-367 EGINCGAVTVKY
+367 AGINCGAVTVKY
-379 YNKDKGTYAPM
+379 YMYNKNNGTYTSM
-390 NGKPTALGDYK
+390 YSKKPTALGDYK

-595 SNYFGTVSYVWQND
+595 SNYFGNVSYVWQND

-691 ATCTDEGNIAYYKCS
+691 ATCTDEGNIEYYKCS

-821 TTAVICERCKAVIKD
+821 TTEVICERCKAVIKD

-1077 PDSTKEEPVTKKIEI
+1077 PDSSNEETVTNRTEI

-1258 LVKEILATVKPA
+1258 IVKEILATVKPA
-1270 KKSKTVKEGHAA
+1270 KKSKTVKEGNAA

-1289 LDTANVSKITYSST
+1289 LDIANVSKITYSST

-1341 MKLSVQS
+1341 MKLSVRS

>member
-12 GVLVCLL
+12 GVLACLL
-19 AVLLLPGGSMKTE
+19 AVLLPGGSMKTE
-32 AADSFCLIIGGKTY
+32 AADSFCLFINGETH
-46 NTKEDI
+46 NTNEDVEG
-52 TDDGWSYTAET
+52 DFWSYTAKT
-63 NTLTLKGFS
+63 NTLTLRGGS
-72 YTYYGEAYCA
+72 YECERPDYA
-82 NVISVNQDLNLVLE
+82 NALSVNRDLNLVLVGE
-96 GLNTI
+96 NRIICNNNSGSNR
-101 TNDSKSDKTYDY
+101 DY
-113 RGIYVKGN
+113 SGIYVEGN

-126 DGSGYERL
+126 DGAL
-134 TVTSGGGGKKG
+134 TVTGGGSDKKG
-145 NCYGIKVTGNLTI
+145 NCYGIKVKGDLTI
-158 DNGEIVATGK
+158 NNGKIDATGK
-168 ANGDSVGIYADGDIT
+168 DSGDSAGIYADGDIT

-191 TGNTAYSMARTSKGI
+191 TGNTAYSTAGTSKGI

-213 QNGGDVAVTSNN
+213 QNDGDVEVTSNN
-225 DNSDSYGTGLC
+225 DNSSSDGTGLC
-236 AGNDITIISGKL
+236 AGNDITITSGKL
-248 SAVGSLI
+248 SAVGSLRN
-255 SGNSKSS
+255 GTSKSS

-271 TQTGGEVKATSYNK
+271 TQTGGKVNATSYNK
-285 YTGIYD
+285 YTGTWD
-291 KKLGLKAA
+291 EKLGLKAA

-308 TLEGNTRAYEI
+308 TLEGNTRAYKI
-319 TGRSDSEQT
+319 TERSDSEQT
-328 NEKNIA
+328 NEKNIT

-367 EGINCGAVTVKY
+367 AGINCGAVTVKY
-379 YNKDKGTYAPM
+379 YEYKDNGTYAPM

-401 FELNVT
+401 FEINVT
-407 GSSSYAATTI
+407 GSSSYAETTL
-417 QDESWK
+417 QDENWK

-428 GSLTNDLYTME
+428 
-439 GIVESNEKKWAKEEN
+439 
-454 VLVRAADG
+454 
-462 YQLTNVENENYQ
+462 
-474 DALYFSSGDQEIWI
+474 
-488 KNNSTGKV
+488 
-496 YTGTIN
+496 
-502 LDFTLDQDGPV
+502 
-513 ITGLENEKTYYNQDV
+513 
-528 TFNVTDEGSG
+528 
-538 VEKVTATQKNSNVTK
+538 
-553 DLTAETDGTYKLAG
+553 
-567 NGWYEIQ
+567 
-574 AYDKVGNSSSI
+574 
-585 EVCVVTCEHN
+585 
-595 SNYFGTVSYVWQND
+595 
-609 ETGRIISCTAST
+609 
-621 ICSSCGQKV
+621 
-630 KETVTVG
+630 
-637 AGITATIVQNQ
+637 
-648 SCTKPELITYTA
+648 
-660 EFERD
+660 
-665 GFQNQVKE
+665 
-673 KVETAPASHKL
+673 HKL

-706 ECGLCFKNSDG
+706 ECGLCFKDSDG
-717 TEPLTEDATK
+717 TEQLTEDAIK
-727 IAKKYHEGAE
+727 IAKKDHERAE

-749 CTAVIKCKN
+749 CTAVIKCKY
-758 CGKVIDEAEG
+758 CGKVIEEAEG
-768 TISSETTK
+768 TISSKVTK
-776 EAGCTEEG
+776 EAGCTEKGE
-784 KITYTAVFP
+784 ITYTAAFP
-793 KGSAYVNQTE
+793 KGSAYKDQTE

-821 TTAVICERCKAVIKD
+821 TTAVICERCNAVIKA
-836 AKAHNWSDSWTKDAS
+836 AKEHKWSDSWTKDAS

-862 TQKKDEA
+862 TKKKDEA

-875 LVPTDDTDQKCTV
+875 QAPTDDTDQKCTV
-888 CEYIIAPKKSHVHTL
+888 CEYIIAPKKSHEHTL
-903 QKIEATEA
+903 QKIEAKEA
-911 TCTTPG
+911 TCTTSG

-925 TCGHFFADEAATKEV
+925 TCGHFFADEAATNEV
-940 MEGDMIIPARG
+940 TEGDMIIPASG

-971 QKCNNCDTVNATETV
+971 QKCNNCDTVNATEKV

-1016 VQKKVV
+1016 VQKKEVP
-1022 QTKEAAGH
+1022 TKEAAGH

-1056 KAIVKTEIIEK
+1056 KAIVETEIIEK

-1077 PDSTKEEPVTKKIEI
+1077 PDSSNEETVTNRTEI

-1153 TKSASGTKGTISSD
+1153 TKSASGTKSSISSD

-1178 TDIVIT
+1178 TDIVIM

-1237 VSLTIKDS
+1237 VSLTIKNS

-1270 KKSKTVKEGHAA
+1270 KKSKTVKEGNAA

-1289 LDTANVSKITYSST
+1289 LDIANVSKITYSST

-1341 MKLSVQS
+1341 MKLSVRA

>member
-46 NTKEDI
+46 NTREDI

-63 NTLTLKGFS
+63 NTLTLDGL
-72 YTYYGEAYCA
+72 TYYYGGSA
-82 NVISVNQDLNLVLE
+82 NVIFVNQDLNLVLKRY
-96 GLNTI
+96 NTI
-101 TNDSKSDKTYDY
+101 ENTSTDENTYVY
-113 RGIYVKGN
+113 TGIYVKGN

-134 TVTSGGGGKKG
+134 TVTGGGGGKKG

-168 ANGDSVGIYADGDIT
+168 ASGDSVGIYADGDIT

-191 TGNTAYSMARTSKGI
+191 TGNTAYSMAITSKGI

-225 DNSDSYGTGLC
+225 DNSDSYGTGLD
-236 AGNDITIISGKL
+236 AKAITITNGKL
-248 SAVGSLI
+248 SAIGSLI

-299 GIKFEGDTL
+299 GIKFEGDKL
-308 TLEGNTRAYEI
+308 TLQGNTRAYEI

-401 FELNVT
+401 FEINVA
-407 GSSSYAATTI
+407 GSSSYAETTL

-428 GSLTNDLYTME
+428 
-439 GIVESNEKKWAKEEN
+439 
-454 VLVRAADG
+454 
-462 YQLTNVENENYQ
+462 
-474 DALYFSSGDQEIWI
+474 
-488 KNNSTGKV
+488 
-496 YTGTIN
+496 
-502 LDFTLDQDGPV
+502 
-513 ITGLENEKTYYNQDV
+513 
-528 TFNVTDEGSG
+528 
-538 VEKVTATQKNSNVTK
+538 
-553 DLTAETDGTYKLAG
+553 
-567 NGWYEIQ
+567 
-574 AYDKVGNSSSI
+574 
-585 EVCVVTCEHN
+585 
-595 SNYFGTVSYVWQND
+595 
-609 ETGRIISCTAST
+609 
-621 ICSSCGQKV
+621 
-630 KETVTVG
+630 
-637 AGITATIVQNQ
+637 
-648 SCTKPELITYTA
+648 
-660 EFERD
+660 
-665 GFQNQVKE
+665 
-673 KVETAPASHKL
+673 HKL
-684 QKVNAKA
+684 QKVNAKD
-691 ATCTDEGNIAYYKCS
+691 ATCTDEGNIEYYKCS
-706 ECGLCFKNSDG
+706 ECELCFKNSDG
-717 TEPLTEDATK
+717 TEQLTEDAIK
-727 IAKKYHEGAE
+727 IAKKDHERAE
-737 PVVYTWNEKHTT
+737 RVVYTWNEKHTT
-749 CTAVIKCKN
+749 CTAVIKCKY
-758 CGKVIDEAEG
+758 CGKVIEEAEG

-784 KITYTAVFP
+784 KITYTAAFP
-793 KGSAYVNQTE
+793 KDSEYENQTE

-836 AKAHNWSDSWTKDAS
+836 AKEHNWSDSWKKDAS

-862 TQKKDEA
+862 TKKKDEA
-869 AHTPNI
+869 AHTPDI
-875 LVPTDDTDQKCTV
+875 QAPTDDTDQKCTV
-888 CEYIIAPKKSHVHTL
+888 CEYIIAPKGSHEHTL

-911 TCTTPG
+911 TCTTSG
-917 NKEYYKCE
+917 NKEYYMCE
-925 TCGHFFADEAATKEV
+925 TCGHFFADEAATNEV
-940 MEGDMIIPARG
+940 TEGDMIIPASG
-951 HDYANLVY
+951 HDYTNLVY

-971 QKCNNCDTVNATETV
+971 QKCNNCDTVNATEKV

-1016 VQKKVV
+1016 VQKKEVP
-1022 QTKEAAGH
+1022 TKEAAGH

-1056 KAIVKTEIIEK
+1056 KAIVETEIIEK

-1092 NAAGKSVSVTT
+1092 NAT
-1103 TVRKDAS
+1103 
-1110 GKVISTVQ
+1110 
-1118 TKEIVDAAKDTSVT
+1118 KDTSVT
-1132 VTSVTDG
+1132 VTLVTDG

-1153 TKSASGTKGTISSD
+1153 TKSASGTKSSISSD

-1178 TDIVIT
+1178 NDVVIT

-1237 VSLTIKDS
+1237 VSLTIKNS

-1270 KKSKTVKEGHAA
+1270 KKSKTVKEGNAA

-1289 LDTANVSKITYSST
+1289 LDIANVSKITYSST

-1341 MKLSVQS
+1341 MKLSVRS

>member
-46 NTKEDI
+46 NTREDI

-63 NTLTLKGFS
+63 NTLTLDGL
-72 YTYYGEAYCA
+72 TYYYGGSA
-82 NVISVNQDLNLVLE
+82 NVIFVNQDLNLVLKRY
-96 GLNTI
+96 NTI
-101 TNDSKSDKTYDY
+101 ENTSTDENTYVY
-113 RGIYVKGN
+113 TGIYVKGN

-134 TVTSGGGGKKG
+134 TVTGGGGGKKG

-168 ANGDSVGIYADGDIT
+168 ASGDSVGIYADGDIT

-191 TGNTAYSMARTSKGI
+191 TGNTAYSMAITSKGI

-225 DNSDSYGTGLC
+225 DNSDSYGTGLD
-236 AGNDITIISGKL
+236 AKAITITNGKL
-248 SAVGSLI
+248 SAIGSLI

-299 GIKFEGDTL
+299 GIKFEGDKL
-308 TLEGNTRAYEI
+308 TLQGNTRAYEI

-401 FELNVT
+401 FEINVA
-407 GSSSYAATTI
+407 GSSSYAETTL

-428 GSLTNDLYTME
+428 
-439 GIVESNEKKWAKEEN
+439 
-454 VLVRAADG
+454 
-462 YQLTNVENENYQ
+462 
-474 DALYFSSGDQEIWI
+474 
-488 KNNSTGKV
+488 
-496 YTGTIN
+496 
-502 LDFTLDQDGPV
+502 
-513 ITGLENEKTYYNQDV
+513 
-528 TFNVTDEGSG
+528 
-538 VEKVTATQKNSNVTK
+538 
-553 DLTAETDGTYKLAG
+553 
-567 NGWYEIQ
+567 
-574 AYDKVGNSSSI
+574 
-585 EVCVVTCEHN
+585 
-595 SNYFGTVSYVWQND
+595 
-609 ETGRIISCTAST
+609 
-621 ICSSCGQKV
+621 
-630 KETVTVG
+630 
-637 AGITATIVQNQ
+637 
-648 SCTKPELITYTA
+648 
-660 EFERD
+660 
-665 GFQNQVKE
+665 
-673 KVETAPASHKL
+673 HKL
-684 QKVNAKA
+684 QKVNAKD
-691 ATCTDEGNIAYYKCS
+691 ATCTDEGNIEYYKCS
-706 ECGLCFKNSDG
+706 ECELCFKNSDG
-717 TEPLTEDATK
+717 TEQLTEDAIK
-727 IAKKYHEGAE
+727 IAKKDHERAE
-737 PVVYTWNEKHTT
+737 RVVYTWNEKHTT
-749 CTAVIKCKN
+749 CTAVIKCKY
-758 CGKVIDEAEG
+758 CGKVIEEAEG

-784 KITYTAVFP
+784 KITYTAAFP
-793 KGSAYVNQTE
+793 KDSEYENQTE

-836 AKAHNWSDSWTKDAS
+836 AKEHNWSDSWKKDAS

-862 TQKKDEA
+862 TKKKDEA
-869 AHTPNI
+869 AHTPDI
-875 LVPTDDTDQKCTV
+875 QAPTDDTDQKCTV
-888 CEYIIAPKKSHVHTL
+888 CEYIIAPKGSHEHTL

-911 TCTTPG
+911 TCTTSG
-917 NKEYYKCE
+917 NKEYYMCE
-925 TCGHFFADEAATKEV
+925 TCGHFFADEAATNEV
-940 MEGDMIIPARG
+940 TEGDMIIPASG
-951 HDYANLVY
+951 HDYTNLVY

-971 QKCNNCDTVNATETV
+971 QKCNNCDTVNATEKV

-1016 VQKKVV
+1016 VQKKEVP
-1022 QTKEAAGH
+1022 TKEAAGH

-1056 KAIVKTEIIEK
+1056 KAIVETEIIEK

-1077 PDSTKEEPVTKKIEI
+1077 PDSSNEETVTNRTEI

-1178 TDIVIT
+1178 NDVVIT

-1237 VSLTIKDS
+1237 VSLTIKNS

-1270 KKSKTVKEGHAA
+1270 KKSKTVKEGNAA

-1341 MKLSVQS
+1341 MKLSVRA

>member
-46 NTKEDI
+46 NTKKDI

-63 NTLTLKGFS
+63 NTLTLDGL
-72 YTYYGEAYCA
+72 TYYYGGAA
-82 NVISVNQDLNLVLE
+82 NVIFVNQDLNLVLKRY
-96 GLNTI
+96 NTI
-101 TNDSKSDKTYDY
+101 ENTSTDENTYDY
-113 RGIYVKGN
+113 TGIYVEGN

-134 TVTSGGGGKKG
+134 TVTGGGGGKKG
-145 NCYGIKVTGNLTI
+145 SCYGIKVKGNLTI
-158 DNGEIVATGK
+158 NNGEIFATGK
-168 ANGDSVGIYADGDIT
+168 ASGDSVGIYAGGNIT

-191 TGNTAYSMARTSKGI
+191 TGNTAYSIAGTSKGI

-213 QNGGDVAVTSNN
+213 QNGGDVTVTSNN
-225 DNSDSYGTGLC
+225 DNTSSDGTGLC
-236 AGNDITIISGKL
+236 AGKDITITSGKL
-248 SAVGSLI
+248 SAVGSLRN
-255 SGNSKSS
+255 GNSKSS
-262 VGIKCSGIY
+262 VGIECDGIY

-291 KKLGLKAA
+291 EKLGLKAA
-299 GIKFEGDTL
+299 GIKFEGDKL

-328 NEKNIA
+328 NEKNIT

-401 FELNVT
+401 FEINVA
-407 GSSSYAATTI
+407 GSSSYAETTL
-417 QDESWK
+417 QDENWK

-428 GSLTNDLYTME
+428 
-439 GIVESNEKKWAKEEN
+439 
-454 VLVRAADG
+454 
-462 YQLTNVENENYQ
+462 
-474 DALYFSSGDQEIWI
+474 
-488 KNNSTGKV
+488 
-496 YTGTIN
+496 
-502 LDFTLDQDGPV
+502 
-513 ITGLENEKTYYNQDV
+513 
-528 TFNVTDEGSG
+528 
-538 VEKVTATQKNSNVTK
+538 
-553 DLTAETDGTYKLAG
+553 
-567 NGWYEIQ
+567 
-574 AYDKVGNSSSI
+574 
-585 EVCVVTCEHN
+585 
-595 SNYFGTVSYVWQND
+595 
-609 ETGRIISCTAST
+609 
-621 ICSSCGQKV
+621 
-630 KETVTVG
+630 
-637 AGITATIVQNQ
+637 
-648 SCTKPELITYTA
+648 
-660 EFERD
+660 
-665 GFQNQVKE
+665 
-673 KVETAPASHKL
+673 HKL
-684 QKVNAKA
+684 QKVNAKD

-727 IAKKYHEGAE
+727 IAKKYHDYAD
-737 PVVYTWNEKHTT
+737 PVYTWSEDYTT
-749 CTAVIKCKN
+749 CTAVIKCRN
-758 CGKVIDEAEG
+758 CGKVREEAKG
-768 TISSETTK
+768 IISSEMTK
-776 EAGCTEEG
+776 EANCTEEG
-784 KITYTAVFP
+784 EITYTAAFP
-793 KGSAYVNQTE
+793 KDSAYEEQTE
-803 KVTVAALGHVE
+803 KVTIAALGHVE
-814 PEDDGDC
+814 QEDDGDC
-821 TTAVICERCKAVIKD
+821 TTEVICERCKAVIKD
-836 AKAHNWSDSWTKDAS
+836 AKVHNWSESWTKDAS

-862 TQKKDEA
+862 TKKKDEA
-869 AHTPNI
+869 AHTPDRP
-875 LVPTDDTDQKCTV
+875 VPTDDTDQKCTV
-888 CEYIIAPKKSHVHTL
+888 CEYIIAPKKSHEHTL
-903 QKIEATEA
+903 QKIEAKEA
-911 TCTTPG
+911 TCTTSG

-925 TCGHFFADEAATKEV
+925 TCGHFFADEAATTEV
-940 MEGDMIIPARG
+940 MKGDMIIPARG

-971 QKCNNCDTVNATETV
+971 QKCNNCDTVNATEKV

-1077 PDSTKEEPVTKKIEI
+1077 PDSSNEETVTNRTEI

-1132 VTSVTDG
+1132 VTLVTDG

-1153 TKSASGTKGTISSD
+1153 TKSATGTKGTISSD

-1178 TDIVIT
+1178 TDVVIS

-1189 QDGKIAYTVSI
+1189 KTGKTAYTVSV
-1200 NAKDLTSGEK
+1200 NAKDLSAGKKLTL
-1210 FIVVKYNKKT
+1210 VKYNKKT
-1220 GKYTLCNKKIY
+1220 GKYILYNKKTY
-1231 KVTDAG
+1231 KATDAG

-1270 KKSKTVKEGHAA
+1270 KKSKTVKEGNAA

-1341 MKLSVQS
+1341 MKLSVRA

>member
-63 NTLTLKGFS
+63 NTLTLDGL
-72 YTYYGEAYCA
+72 TYYYGGAA
-82 NVISVNQDLNLVLE
+82 NVIFVNQDLNLVLKRY
-96 GLNTI
+96 NTI
-101 TNDSKSDKTYDY
+101 ENTSTDENTYVY
-113 RGIYVKGN
+113 TGIYVKGN

-134 TVTSGGGGKKG
+134 TVTGGGGGKKG

-158 DNGEIVATGK
+158 ENGEIVATGK
-168 ANGDSVGIYADGDIT
+168 ASGDSVGIYADGDIT

-191 TGNTAYSMARTSKGI
+191 TGNTAYSMAITSKGI

-225 DNSDSYGTGLC
+225 DNSDSYGTGLD
-236 AGNDITIISGKL
+236 AKAITITNGKL
-248 SAVGSLI
+248 SAIGSLI

-271 TQTGGEVKATSYNK
+271 TQTGGEVRATSYNK

-299 GIKFEGDTL
+299 GIKFEGDKL
-308 TLEGNTRAYEI
+308 TLQGNTRAYEI
-319 TGRSDSEQT
+319 TRRSDSEQT

-367 EGINCGAVTVKY
+367 AGIDCGAVTVKY
-379 YNKDKGTYAPM
+379 YKYNEDSNTYTSMNNKKPAELGT
-390 NGKPTALGDYK
+390 YK
-401 FELNVT
+401 FEINVA
-407 GSSSYAATTI
+407 GSASYAATTL

-428 GSLTNDLYTME
+428 GSLTNNLYTME
-439 GIVESNEKKWAKEEN
+439 GIVESNGKKWAKEN
-454 VLVRAADG
+454 VLVRAVDG
-462 YQLTNVENENYQ
+462 YQLTNVENTNYQ
-474 DALYFSSGDQEIWI
+474 DALKFPSGYHEIWI
-488 KNNSTGKV
+488 KDNSTGKV

-502 LDFTLDQDGPV
+502 LDFILDQEGPV

-553 DLTAETDGTYKLAG
+553 VLTAESADTYKLAE
-567 NGWYEIQ
+567 NGWYKIQ
-574 AYDKVGNSSSI
+574 AYDKLGNISSI
-585 EVCVVTCEHN
+585 EVCVVTCEHE
-595 SNYFGTVSYVWQND
+595 SGSFGTVSYDWKTD
-609 ETGRIISCTAST
+609 ATGRIISCTAST
-621 ICSSCGQKV
+621 ICSSCGQEV
-630 KETVTVG
+630 KETVTVD

-648 SCTKPELITYTA
+648 SCTEPELITYTA
-660 EFERD
+660 KFKRD

-684 QKVNAKA
+684 QKVNAKD
-691 ATCTDEGNIAYYKCS
+691 ATCTDEGNIEYYKCS
-706 ECGLCFKNSDG
+706 ECGLCFKNSNG
-717 TEPLTEDATK
+717 TEQLTEDAIK
-727 IAKKYHEGAE
+727 IAKKDHERAE
-737 PVVYTWNEKHTT
+737 SVVYTWNEKHTT
-749 CTAVIKCKN
+749 CTAVIKCKYCDN
-758 CGKVIDEAEG
+758 VIDEAEG
-768 TISSETTK
+768 IISSKVTK
-776 EAGCTEEG
+776 EANCTEKGE
-784 KITYTAVFP
+784 ITYTAAFP
-793 KGSAYVNQTE
+793 KDSVYVKQTE

-836 AKAHNWSDSWTKDAS
+836 AKEHNWSDSWTKDAS

-862 TQKKDEA
+862 TKKKDEA
-869 AHTPNI
+869 AHTPDI
-875 LVPTDDTDQKCTV
+875 PVPTDDTDQKCTF
-888 CEYIIAPKKSHVHTL
+888 CEYIIAPKKSHEHTL
-903 QKIEATEA
+903 QKIEAKEA

-1077 PDSTKEEPVTKKIEI
+1077 PDSSNEETVTNRTEI

-1153 TKSASGTKGTISSD
+1153 TKSASGTKSSISSD

-1220 GKYTLCNKKIY
+1220 GKYTLYNKKTY

-1237 VSLTIKDS
+1237 VSQTIKDS

-1258 LVKEILATVKPA
+1258 FVKEILATVKPA
-1270 KKSKTVKEGHAA
+1270 KKSKTVKEGNAA

-1341 MKLSVQS
+1341 MKLSVRS

>member
-1 MRKKTGKIWIV
+1 MRKRTGKIWIV
-12 GVLVCLL
+12 GVLACLL
-19 AVLLLPGGSMKTE
+19 TVLLLPGGSMKTE
-32 AADSFCLIIGGKTY
+32 AADSFCLFIDGETH
-46 NTKEDI
+46 NTNEDME
-52 TDDGWSYTAET
+52 GNFWSYTAAT
-63 NTLTLKGFS
+63 NTLTLRGGS
-72 YTYYGEAYCA
+72 YECERPDYA
-82 NVISVNQDLNLVLE
+82 NALSVNQDLNLVLVGE
-96 GLNTI
+96 NRIICNNNSGINR
-101 TNDSKSDKTYDY
+101 DY
-113 RGIYVKGN
+113 SGIYVEGN

-126 DGSGYERL
+126 DGEL
-134 TVTSGGGGKKG
+134 TVTGGGKNKKG
-145 NCYGIKVTGNLTI
+145 NCYGIKVKGNLTI
-158 DNGEIVATGK
+158 DNGKIDATGK
-168 ANGDSVGIYADGDIT
+168 ASEDSVGIYADGDIT

-191 TGNTAYSMARTSKGI
+191 TGNTAYSTAGTSKGI

-213 QNGGDVAVTSNN
+213 QNDGDVAVTSNN
-225 DNSDSYGTGLC
+225 DNSSSDGTGLY
-236 AGNDITIISGKL
+236 AGKDIKITSGKL
-248 SAVGSLI
+248 R

-262 VGIKCSGIY
+262 VGIKCDGIY
-271 TQTGGEVKATSYNK
+271 TQTGGEVKATS
-285 YTGIYD
+285 TGIYD
-291 KKLGLKAA
+291 EKLGLKAA
-299 GIKFEGDTL
+299 GIKFEGDKL

-328 NEKNIA
+328 NEKNIT

-401 FELNVT
+401 FEINVA
-407 GSSSYAATTI
+407 GSSSYAETTL
-417 QDESWK
+417 QDENWK

-428 GSLTNDLYTME
+428 
-439 GIVESNEKKWAKEEN
+439 
-454 VLVRAADG
+454 
-462 YQLTNVENENYQ
+462 
-474 DALYFSSGDQEIWI
+474 
-488 KNNSTGKV
+488 
-496 YTGTIN
+496 
-502 LDFTLDQDGPV
+502 
-513 ITGLENEKTYYNQDV
+513 
-528 TFNVTDEGSG
+528 
-538 VEKVTATQKNSNVTK
+538 
-553 DLTAETDGTYKLAG
+553 
-567 NGWYEIQ
+567 
-574 AYDKVGNSSSI
+574 
-585 EVCVVTCEHN
+585 
-595 SNYFGTVSYVWQND
+595 
-609 ETGRIISCTAST
+609 
-621 ICSSCGQKV
+621 
-630 KETVTVG
+630 
-637 AGITATIVQNQ
+637 
-648 SCTKPELITYTA
+648 
-660 EFERD
+660 
-665 GFQNQVKE
+665 
-673 KVETAPASHKL
+673 HKL

-706 ECGLCFKNSDG
+706 ECRLCFKNSDG
-717 TEPLTEDATK
+717 TEQLTEDAIK
-727 IAKKYHEGAE
+727 IAKKDHEGAE

-758 CGKVIDEAEG
+758 CDKVIDEAEG
-768 TISSETTK
+768 IISSKVTK
-776 EAGCTEEG
+776 EANCTEKGE
-784 KITYTAVFP
+784 ITYTAAFP
-793 KGSAYVNQTE
+793 KDSVYVKQTE

-836 AKAHNWSDSWTKDAS
+836 AKEHNWSDSWTKDAS

-862 TQKKDEA
+862 TKKKDEA
-869 AHTPNI
+869 AHTPDI
-875 LVPTDDTDQKCTV
+875 PVPTDDTDQKCTF
-888 CEYIIAPKKSHVHTL
+888 CEYIIAPKKSHEHTL
-903 QKIEATEA
+903 QKIEAKEA

-925 TCGHFFADEAATKEV
+925 TCGHFFADEAATQEV

-971 QKCNNCDTVNATETV
+971 QKCNNCDTVNATEKV

-1077 PDSTKEEPVTKKIEI
+1077 PDSSNEETVTNRTEI

-1167 VVAQITEAAGT
+1167 VVAQIIEAAGT

-1237 VSLTIKDS
+1237 VSLTIKNS

-1270 KKSKTVKEGHAA
+1270 KKSKTVKEGNAA

-1341 MKLSVQS
+1341 MKLSVRA